1 MNYLEELKNKPSVK
15 DIERK
20 VVRVNI
26 TGNNDVSITKPKQSI
41 IYSNTDDDINQTM
54 IIQDIDVNYD
64 RDALK
69 QKILAN
75 KLSKITAKTTTKPII
90 IEPATTVELTEKKA
104 PTQPGA
110 KKMKKKILLEIEEDK
125 KELDTIHHIR
135 EKIFGSD
142 DKDTNIEKVNMEE
155 TNRITPKV
163 NMAASKPVSKTE
175 KMGTIVHLEPDEYL
189 EIGNVK
195 TSERLGK
202 SVDASGVDTESPT
215 STTVHK
221 VSSYYLNNREIFV
234 NFINSLFEQYTQ
246 ELAKE
251 ESENT
256 ISCDNIGTSSTSG
269 SGAFSLLTH
278 QKIVRDYLN
287 LYTPYRGLL
296 LYHGLGSG
304 KTASSIAIAEGMKT
318 TKKILVMTPA
328 SLRDNYMEELKKAG
342 DFLYKRNQ
350 YWEWI
355 SLDKNPDYIE
365 TLSSI
370 LHLSVEYIKKKKGA
384 WLVNVSK
391 PSNYTEI
398 AEDYAKKKS
407 LEDQIDE
414 MIHVK
419 YSFLNYNGL
428 RTPKLKELTNN
439 FSRNIFDDK
448 VVIIDEAH
456 NFISRIV
463 NKLGKEKD
471 VPVDKHGNKEHLPR
485 AMFLK
490 LYEMLLSAKNARIVL
505 LTGTPIVN
513 YPNEIAILFNILRG
527 YIKTWEIPLNVDSDI
542 GADTNKSKVDVDFF
556 RDLFS
561 REKLLDYLDYSSVKK
576 TLYVTRNPFGFH
588 NKYTRP
594 NKYVGVSDER
604 NAMDKMDKT
613 NPKIENQP
621 VTELANPSNAVI
633 YKDSMSDEEFE
644 KRILHVLQRA
654 GVDVKKNNIYI
665 NNYTALPD
673 KLDKFLARFID
684 SKTNEVKNVEL
695 FKRRIIGLTSYFRS
709 AQEEL
714 LPKYEKNDLYHHV
727 VKFHMSDFQFRIYEN
742 ERKEERK
749 MEKMAKTKKKA
760 SGGLD
765 MNDIYNQGG
774 ANAKSVSTYRI
785 FSRFICNFVV
795 PIPGGRPKPKMFA
808 KSAEETGEAGKVAE
822 VAEVAEV
829 ADVVDEARDDVD
841 TAGIVEGEEGV
852 VEGDDILN
860 TVGDNDYKRR
870 MNESLR
876 ELKSR
881 SSEYLTPEALKLYS
895 PKYLTILENIM
906 DPEYAGLHLVY
917 SQFRSFEGIEVFSMV
932 LEQNGFARFK
942 IKKNSANGW
951 VLDIHEDDM
960 GKPMYALYTGTEDKM
975 ERELIRKIYNGA
987 WNEIPQNIATELR
1000 EIANNNNMGEIIKV
1014 FMITSSGSEGINLT
1028 NTRYVHIMDPYWHP
1042 VRIEQVIGRARRICS
1057 HKNLPEHLQTVE
1069 VFIYLM
1075 TFTKKQIE
1083 SDDSIELNL
1092 KDISKLIRN
1101 RPITSDEYLYEI
1113 ATIKENLNKQL
1124 IHAIKETAI
1133 DCVVYSKKS
1142 KENLHCLHFGEPN
1155 NKAVSYHPSI
1165 DDDQV
1170 DTLASINKRKIEWSG
1185 VEVMIKNTKYISRK
1199 MNPKLYNIYDYNSYI
1214 DAVSNGRGEP
1224 RLIGTLEISDKG
1236 EKIFKTLVI

>member
-1 MNYLEELKNKPSVK
+1 MNYLEELKNKPTTK
-15 DIERK
+15 EIQREI
-20 VVRVNI
+20 VRVNV
-26 TGNNDVSITKPKQSI
+26 GME
-41 IYSNTDDDINQTM
+41 DDDDNKPSKNVSVKTTTNIP
-54 IIQDIDVNYD
+54 IITQEIDVNYD

-69 QKILAN
+69 QKILTQ
-75 KLSKITAKTTTKPII
+75 KLSKITAKTNVAESRPAPTII
-90 IEPATTVELTEKKA
+90 VIEPKVVDATEITEKKV
-104 PTQPGA
+104 PPPA
-110 KKMKKKILLEIEEDK
+110 KLKKKILLEIEEDK
-125 KELDTIHHIR
+125 KELETIREIR
-135 EKIFGSD
+135 EKIVGPKEPED
-142 DKDTNIEKVNMEE
+142 EE
-155 TNRITPKV
+155 IVEIAPKTKK
-163 NMAASKPVSKTE
+163 STKTGKSGKSE
-175 KMGTIVHLEPDEYL
+175 TIVMLEPDEYV
-189 EIGNVK
+189 EIGKIK
-195 TSERLGK
+195 TAERLGSNIK
-202 SVDASGVDTESPT
+202 SDESNQI
-215 STTVHK
+215 VHK

-246 ELAKE
+246 ELSKE
-251 ESENT
+251 ESANA
-256 ISCDNIGTSSTSG
+256 ISCDNIGTGSG
-269 SGAFSLLTH
+269 TGAFSLLTH
-278 QKIVRDYLN
+278 QKLVRDYLN

-318 TKKILVMTPA
+318 VKKILVMTPA

-350 YWEWI
+350 YWEWV
-355 SLDKNPDYIE
+355 SVEKNQEYLE

-384 WLVNVSK
+384 WLINVSK

-419 YSFLNYNGL
+419 YSFINYNGL

-439 FSRNIFDDK
+439 FTRNIFDDK
-448 VVIIDEAH
+448 VIIIDEAH

-490 LYEMLLSAKNARIVL
+490 LYEMLLSARNTRVVL

-527 YIKTWEIPLNVDSDI
+527 YIKTWEIPIQVDSGY
-542 GADTNKSKVDVDFF
+542 GAGVGVGNKSKLDIEFF
-556 RDLFS
+556 RDLFT
-561 REKLLDYLDYSSVKK
+561 REKLLDYFDYSSVKK

-588 NKYTRP
+588 NKYTPP
-594 NKYVGVSDER
+594 NKYIGVSDER
-604 NAMDKMDKT
+604 NASGKAT
-613 NPKIENQP
+613 STEE
-621 VTELANPSNAVI
+621 VTVGSAVI
-633 YKDSMSDEEFE
+633 FKDSMSDEDFE

-654 GVDVKKNNIYI
+654 GVEAKKNSIYI
-665 NNYTALPD
+665 KNYTALPD

-684 SKTNEVKNVEL
+684 SKTNELQNVEL

-714 LPKYEKNDLYHHV
+714 LPKYEKTDMYHHV
-727 VKFHMSDFQFRIYEN
+727 VKVPMSDYQFRIYEN

-749 MEKMAKTKKKA
+749 MEKTAKSKKKG
-760 SGGLD
+760 SGDGGVGAD
-765 MNDIYNQGG
+765 MNELYNQGG

-795 PIPGGRPKPKMFA
+795 PIPGGRPKPKMFS
-808 KSAEETGEAGKVAE
+808 KTSEEEGDAEKQGDMVAE
-822 VAEVAEV
+822 MIGKAVGDAEGKDGKEGEDIDMGA
-829 ADVVDEARDDVD
+829 
-841 TAGIVEGEEGV
+841 VEGEEGV
-852 VEGDDILN
+852 IEGDDILN
-860 TVGDNDYKRR
+860 AVGDNDYKRR
-870 MNESLR
+870 MGDSLR
-876 ELKSR
+876 ELR
-881 SSEYLTPEALKLYS
+881 TRASEFLTPEALKSYS
-895 PKYLTILENIM
+895 PKYLAILDNIIK
-906 DPEYAGLHLVY
+906 PEHPGLHLVY
-917 SQFRSFEGIEVFSMV
+917 SQFRSYEGIEVFSMV

-942 IKKNSANGW
+942 IKRNSANGW
-951 VLDIHEDDM
+951 VLDVDEDDW

-975 ERELIRKIYNGA
+975 EREIIRKIYNGA
-987 WNEIPQNIATELR
+987 WNEIPQNIAGELR
-1000 EIANNNNMGEIIKV
+1000 EISNNNNMGEIIKV

-1057 HKNLPEHLQTVE
+1057 HKNLAEALQTVE

-1092 KDISKLIRN
+1092 KDVSKLIRN

-1113 ATIKENLNKQL
+1113 ASIKEKLNQQL

-1142 KENLHCLHFGEPN
+1142 KENLHCLNFGEPN
-1155 NKAVSYHPSI
+1155 NKTASYHPLI
-1165 DDDQV
+1165 DEDPTDRM
-1170 DTLASINKRKIEWSG
+1170 ASINKRKIEWSG
-1185 VEVMIKNTKYISRK
+1185 VEVAIQGVKYISRK
-1199 MNPKLYNIYDYNSYI
+1199 MNPKLYNIYDYDSYMT
-1214 DAVSNGRGEP
+1214 AVSSGNGEP
-1224 RLIGTLEISDKG
+1224 RLIGTLEINEKG
-1236 EKIFKTLVI
+1236 QKSFKTLVV

>member
-1 MNYLEELKNKPSVK
+1 MNYLEELKNKPSTK
-15 DIERK
+15 DIQREI
-20 VVRVNI
+20 VRVNVGMGDDEDNKPLTNIEKTNNIPMI
-26 TGNNDVSITKPKQSI
+26 TEE
-41 IYSNTDDDINQTM
+41 
-54 IIQDIDVNYD
+54 IDVNYD

-75 KLSKITAKTTTKPII
+75 KLSKTTAKSKITPTPASTQAPTTIV
-90 IEPATTVELTEKKA
+90 IEPKVVDVTEIAEKKV
-104 PTQPGA
+104 PPPA
-110 KKMKKKILLEIEEDK
+110 KLKKKILLEIEEDK
-125 KELDTIHHIR
+125 KELETIREIR
-135 EKIFGSD
+135 EKIVGSD
-142 DKDTNIEKVNMEE
+142 EIEMDKKDVEEDIIE
-155 TNRITPKV
+155 IAPKV
-163 NMAASKPVSKTE
+163 KKTAKSGKPV
-175 KMGTIVHLEPDEYL
+175 TIIMLEPDEYV
-189 EIGNVK
+189 EIGKVK
-195 TSERLGK
+195 TTERLGSSSK
-202 SVDASGVDTESPT
+202 SDGDQI
-215 STTVHK
+215 VHK

-246 ELAKE
+246 DLAKE
-251 ESENT
+251 EASNT
-256 ISCDNIGTSSTSG
+256 ISCDNIGTG

-318 TKKILVMTPA
+318 VKKILVMTPA

-350 YWEWI
+350 YWEWV
-355 SLDKNPDYIE
+355 SVEKNPDYLD

-419 YSFLNYNGL
+419 YSFINYNGL

-439 FSRNIFDDK
+439 FTRNIFDDK
-448 VVIIDEAH
+448 VIIIDEAH

-471 VPVDKHGNKEHLPR
+471 VPLDKHGNKEHLPR

-490 LYEMLLSAKNARIVL
+490 LYEMLLSARNARVVL

-527 YIKTWEIPLNVDSDI
+527 YIKTWEIPIQIETGAGSD
-542 GADTNKSKVDVDFF
+542 NKSRLDVEFF

-588 NKYTRP
+588 NKYLRP
-594 NKYVGVSDER
+594 NKYIGVSDER
-604 NAMDKMDKT
+604 NASSTED
-613 NPKIENQP
+613 
-621 VTELANPSNAVI
+621 VTVSSAVI
-633 YKDSMSDEEFE
+633 FKDSMSDEDFE

-654 GVDVKKNNIYI
+654 GVEVKKNNIYI
-665 NNYTALPD
+665 KNYTALPD

-684 SKTNEVKNVEL
+684 SKTNELQNVEL

-714 LPKYEKNDLYHHV
+714 LPRYEKTDMYHHV
-727 VKFHMSDFQFRIYEN
+727 VKVPMSDFQFRIYEN

-749 MEKMAKTKKKA
+749 MEKTAKTKKKA
-760 SGGLD
+760 SGDGGVGLD
-765 MNDIYNQGG
+765 MNQVYNQGG

-795 PIPGGRPKPKMFA
+795 PIPGGRPKPKMFL
-808 KSAEETGEAGKVAE
+808 KTSE
-822 VAEVAEV
+822 
-829 ADVVDEARDDVD
+829 DED
-841 TAGIVEGEEGV
+841 TANKQDKAIDKEVEDRLDADMGVVEGEEGII
-852 VEGDDILN
+852 EGDDILN
-860 TVGDNDYKRR
+860 AVGDNDYKRR
-870 MNESLR
+870 LGDSLK
-876 ELKSR
+876 ELR
-881 SSEYLTPEALKLYS
+881 TRASEFLTPEALKSYS
-895 PKYLTILENIM
+895 PKYLAILENIIK
-906 DPEYAGLHLVY
+906 PEHLGLHLVY
-917 SQFRSFEGIEVFSMV
+917 SQFRSYEGIEVFSMV

-942 IKKNSANGW
+942 IKRNSANGW
-951 VLDIHEDDM
+951 VLDIDEDDW

-975 ERELIRKIYNGA
+975 EREIIRKIYNGA
-987 WNEIPQNIATELR
+987 WNEIPQNIASELR
-1000 EIANNNNMGEIIKV
+1000 EISNNNNMGEIIKV

-1057 HKNLPEHLQTVE
+1057 HKNLSEALQTVE

-1092 KDISKLIRN
+1092 KDVSKLIRN

-1113 ATIKENLNKQL
+1113 ATIKEKLNEQL
-1124 IHAIKETAI
+1124 IHSIKETAI

-1142 KENLHCLHFGEPN
+1142 KENLHCLNFGEPN
-1155 NKAVSYHPSI
+1155 NKTASYHPSI
-1165 DDDQV
+1165 DEDQT

-1185 VEVMIKNTKYISRK
+1185 VEVMIRGTKYISRK
-1199 MNPKLYNIYDYNSYI
+1199 MNSKLYNIYDYDSYMT
-1214 DAVSNGRGEP
+1214 AVSSGRGDP
-1224 RLIGTLEISDKG
+1224 RLVGTLEINEKG
-1236 EKIFKTLVI
+1236 QKSFKPLAM

>member
-1 MNYLEELKNKPSVK
+1 MDKKGLEE
-15 DIERK
+15 
-20 VVRVNI
+20 
-26 TGNNDVSITKPKQSI
+26 
-41 IYSNTDDDINQTM
+41 
-54 IIQDIDVNYD
+54 
-64 RDALK
+64 
-69 QKILAN
+69 
-75 KLSKITAKTTTKPII
+75 
-90 IEPATTVELTEKKA
+90 
-104 PTQPGA
+104 
-110 KKMKKKILLEIEEDK
+110 EIEDIVEIAPKTK
-125 KELDTIHHIR
+125 KSTKTGKTGKSETII
-135 EKIFGSD
+135 
-142 DKDTNIEKVNMEE
+142 M
-155 TNRITPKV
+155 
-163 NMAASKPVSKTE
+163 
-175 KMGTIVHLEPDEYL
+175 LEPDEYV
-189 EIGNVK
+189 EIGKVK
-195 TSERLGK
+195 TFERLGNNVK
-202 SVDASGVDTESPT
+202 SGESDQL
-215 STTVHK
+215 VHK

-234 NFINSLFEQYTQ
+234 NFINSIFEQYTQ
-246 ELAKE
+246 ELSKE
-251 ESENT
+251 ESSNT
-256 ISCDNIGTSSTSG
+256 ISCDNIGTGSG

-278 QKIVRDYLN
+278 QKLVRDYLN

-355 SLDKNPDYIE
+355 SVEKNPEYLD

-370 LHLSVEYIKKKKGA
+370 LHLQVEYIKKKKGA

-419 YSFLNYNGL
+419 YSFINYNGL

-439 FSRNIFDDK
+439 FTRNIFDDK

-471 VPVDKHGNKEHLPR
+471 VPLDKHGNKEHLPR

-490 LYEMLLSAKNARIVL
+490 LYEMILSARNARVVL

-527 YIKTWEIPLNVDSDI
+527 YIKTWEIPIQVDSGAGA
-542 GADTNKSKVDVDFF
+542 GADNKSKVDVEFF

-604 NAMDKMDKT
+604 NASST
-613 NPKIENQP
+613 GN
-621 VTELANPSNAVI
+621 VTVENAVI
-633 YKDSMSDEEFE
+633 YKDSMSDEDFE

-654 GVDVKKNNIYI
+654 GVEVKKNNIYI
-665 NNYTALPD
+665 KNYTALPD

-684 SKTNEVKNVEL
+684 SKTNELQNTEL

-714 LPKYEKNDLYHHV
+714 LPKYEKNDMYHHV
-727 VKFHMSDFQFRIYEN
+727 VKIPMSDFQFRIYEN

-749 MEKMAKTKKKA
+749 VEKSAKSKKKG
-760 SGGLD
+760 SGDGGVD
-765 MNDIYNQGG
+765 MNELYNQGG

-795 PIPGGRPKPKMFA
+795 PIPGGRPKPKMFS
-808 KSAEETGEAGKVAE
+808 KTSEEEGKDAVVGKVVDDIAGKEGEDAVD
-822 VAEVAEV
+822 
-829 ADVVDEARDDVD
+829 ADMGV
-841 TAGIVEGEEGV
+841 VEGEEGV
-852 VEGDDILN
+852 IEGDDILN
-860 TVGDNDYKRR
+860 AVGDNDYKRR
-870 MNESLR
+870 LNDSLK
-876 ELKSR
+876 ELR
-881 SSEYLTPEALKLYS
+881 TRASEFLTPEALKLYS
-895 PKYLTILENIM
+895 PKYLAILENIIN
-906 DPEYAGLHLVY
+906 PEHPGLHLVY
-917 SQFRSFEGIEVFSMV
+917 SQFRSYEGIEVFSMV
-932 LEQNGFARFK
+932 LEQSGFARFK
-942 IKKNSANGW
+942 IKKNSASGW
-951 VLDIHEDDM
+951 VLDIDEDDW

-975 ERELIRKIYNGA
+975 EREIIRKIYNGA
-987 WNEIPQNIATELR
+987 WNEIPQNIASELR
-1000 EIANNNNMGEIIKV
+1000 EISNNNNMGEIIKV

-1057 HKNLPEHLQTVE
+1057 HKNLSEALQTVE

-1092 KDISKLIRN
+1092 KDVSKLIRN
-1101 RPITSDEYLYEI
+1101 RPITSDEYMYEI
-1113 ATIKENLNKQL
+1113 ATIKEKLNQQL

-1142 KENLHCLHFGEPN
+1142 KENLHCLNFGEPN
-1155 NKAVSYHPSI
+1155 NKSVSYHPSI
-1165 DDDQV
+1165 DEDQV

-1185 VEVMIKNTKYISRK
+1185 VEVTIQGVKYISRK
-1199 MNPKLYNIYDYNSYI
+1199 MNPKLYNIYDYDSYMT
-1214 DAVSNGRGEP
+1214 AVSSGRGEP
-1224 RLIGTLEISDKG
+1224 RLIGTLEINEKG
-1236 EKIFKTLVI
+1236 QKSFKTLVI

>member
-1 MNYLEELKNKPSVK
+1 MNYLEELKNKPTSK
-15 DIERK
+15 EIKRTI
-20 VVRVNI
+20 VRVTLRPDINGP
-26 TGNNDVSITKPKQSI
+26 TTDITKPEKSSVGPI
-41 IYSNTDDDINQTM
+41 ITQEL
-54 IIQDIDVNYD
+54 DVNYD
-64 RDALK
+64 REALK

-75 KLSKITAKTTTKPII
+75 RLSKITEKTKPTI
-90 IEPATTVELTEKKA
+90 IEIRPTEIVEETIVEPLPVAEKKA
-104 PTQPGA
+104 PTKPGA
-110 KKMKKKILLEIEEDK
+110 TKMKKKILLEIEEDK
-125 KELDTIHHIR
+125 KELETIHEIKD
-135 EKIFGSD
+135 KIFGPE
-142 DKDTNIEKVNMEE
+142 KDEEREKEE
-155 TNRITPKV
+155 RITPKV
-163 NMAASKPVSKTE
+163 VKTTSKT
-175 KMGTIVHLEPDEYL
+175 GTIIHLEPHEYVK
-189 EIGNVK
+189 IGNVK
-195 TSERLGK
+195 TSERIGK
-202 SVDASGVDTESPT
+202 MLDEETAANPI
-215 STTVHK
+215 VHK
-221 VSSYYLNNREIFV
+221 VSSYYMNNREIFV

-246 ELAKE
+246 ELEKE
-251 ESENT
+251 DAENK
-256 ISCDNIGTSSTSG
+256 ISCDNIGASTSSNS
-269 SGAFSLLTH
+269 FSLLTH

-304 KTASSIAIAEGMKT
+304 KTASSIAIAEGMKSS
-318 TKKILVMTPA
+318 KKILVMTPA

-342 DFLYKRNQ
+342 DYLYKRNQ

-355 SLDKNPDYIE
+355 SIENNPEYTD

-370 LHLSVEYIKKKKGA
+370 LHLPVEYIKKKKGA

-398 AEDYAKKKS
+398 AENYTKKKS

-490 LYEMLLSAKNARIVL
+490 LYEMLLSARNARIVL

-527 YIKTWEIPLNVDSDI
+527 YIKTWEIPLNIESKTTEDK
-542 GADTNKSKVDVDFF
+542 TKVDVEFF

-588 NKYTRP
+588 NKYIRP

-604 NAMDKMDKT
+604 NTTEIKKTDK
-613 NPKIENQP
+613 NEQ
-621 VTELANPSNAVI
+621 VTELTNVADAVI

-644 KRILHVLQRA
+644 KRILHVLQRS

-665 NNYTALPD
+665 HNYTALPD
-673 KLDKFLARFID
+673 KLDKFLTRFID
-684 SKTNEVKNVEL
+684 SKTNELKNVEL

-714 LPKYEKNDLYHHV
+714 LPKYEKTDMYHHV
-727 VKFHMSDFQFRIYEN
+727 VKVPMSDFQFKIYEN
-742 ERKEERK
+742 EREQERK
-749 MEKMAKTKKKA
+749 MEKISKTKKKT
-760 SGGLD
+760 SGEGGFEMGEL
-765 MNDIYNQGG
+765 YNQGG

-795 PIPGGRPKPKMFA
+795 PLPGGRPKPKTFSKA
-808 KSAEETGEAGKVAE
+808 TGDTEKEVVEEKITKVSRE
-822 VAEVAEV
+822 K
-829 ADVVDEARDDVD
+829 DVEDVENKD
-841 TAGIVEGEEGV
+841 IVEGEDGII
-852 VEGDDILN
+852 EGDDILN
-860 TVGDNDYKRR
+860 TVGDTDYKKRL
-870 MNESLR
+870 NDTLR
-876 ELKSR
+876 ELKNHA
-881 SSEYLTPEALKLYS
+881 SEFLTPEALKMYS
-895 PKYLTILENIM
+895 PKYLTILENIT
-906 DPEYAGLHLVY
+906 DPEYPGLHLVY

-942 IKKNSANGW
+942 IKKSSASGW
-951 VLDIHEDDM
+951 VLDIDEDDW

-975 ERELIRKIYNGA
+975 EREIIRKIYNGQ

-1057 HKNLPEHLQTVE
+1057 HKNLPEDLQTVE

-1083 SDDSIELNL
+1083 SDESIELNL
-1092 KDISKLIRN
+1092 KDVSKLIRN

-1133 DCVVYSKKS
+1133 DCVVYAKKS
-1142 KENLHCLHFGEPN
+1142 KENIHCLQFGEPS
-1155 NKAVSYHPSI
+1155 NKAISYHPSI

-1170 DTLASINKRKIEWSG
+1170 DTLANINKSKIEWSG
-1185 VEVMIKNTKYISRK
+1185 VEVNIKNKKYISRK
-1199 MNPKLYNIYDYNSYI
+1199 MNPKLYNIYDYNSFM
-1214 DAVSNGRGEP
+1214 DVVSTGKGEP
-1224 RLIGTLEISDKG
+1224 RLIGTVEITDKG
-1236 EKIFKTLVI
+1236 QQIFKTIVL

>member
-1 MNYLEELKNKPSVK
+1 MNYLEELKNKPTAK
-15 DIERK
+15 EIERNI
-20 VVRVNI
+20 VRVTIRPDNEIPTTDISKPEKSSVGPII
-26 TGNNDVSITKPKQSI
+26 TREL
-41 IYSNTDDDINQTM
+41 
-54 IIQDIDVNYD
+54 DVNYD
-64 RDALK
+64 REALK

-75 KLSKITAKTTTKPII
+75 RLSKITEKTKTKPIV
-90 IEPATTVELTEKKA
+90 IELQITEPKVVEETIVDELTIAEKKA
-104 PTQPGA
+104 LSKPGA
-110 KKMKKKILLEIEEDK
+110 TKMKKKILLEIEEDK
-125 KELDTIHHIR
+125 KELETLHEIKD
-135 EKIFGSD
+135 KIFGSEE
-142 DKDTNIEKVNMEE
+142 EKPEKEE
-155 TNRITPKV
+155 RITPKV
-163 NMAASKPVSKTE
+163 TKTTSKS
-175 KMGTIVHLEPDEYL
+175 GTIIHLEPHEYIK
-189 EIGNVK
+189 IGNVK
-195 TSERLGK
+195 TSERIGK
-202 SVDASGVDTESPT
+202 MLDEESPANAI
-215 STTVHK
+215 VNK
-221 VSSYYLNNREIFV
+221 VSSYYMNNREIFV

-246 ELAKE
+246 ELQKE
-251 ESENT
+251 DAENK
-256 ISCDNIGTSSTSG
+256 ISCDNIGASSNS
-269 SGAFSLLTH
+269 FSLLTH

-304 KTASSIAIAEGMKT
+304 KTASSIAIAEGMKSG
-318 TKKILVMTPA
+318 KKILVMTPA

-355 SLDKNPDYIE
+355 PVDKNPEYID

-370 LHLSVEYIKKKKGA
+370 LHLPIEYIRKKKGA

-398 AEDYAKKKS
+398 AENYTKKKS

-471 VPVDKHGNKEHLPR
+471 VPVDKRGNKEHLPR

-527 YIKTWEIPLNVDSDI
+527 YIKTWEIPLNIESKATEDK
-542 GADTNKSKVDVDFF
+542 TKVDVEFF

-561 REKLLDYLDYSSVKK
+561 REKLLDYLDYSTVKK

-588 NKYTRP
+588 NKYIRP

-604 NAMDKMDKT
+604 NTTDKK
-613 NPKIENQP
+613 EQ
-621 VTELANPSNAVI
+621 VTELANVTDAVI
-633 YKDSMSDEEFE
+633 YKDSMSDEDFE
-644 KRILHVLQRA
+644 KRILHVLQRS
-654 GVDVKKNNIYI
+654 GVEVKKNNIYI
-665 NNYTALPD
+665 HNYTALPD
-673 KLDKFLARFID
+673 KLDKFLIRFID
-684 SKTNEVKNVEL
+684 SKTNELKNVEL

-714 LPKYEKNDLYHHV
+714 LPKYEKTDMYHHV
-727 VKFHMSDFQFRIYEN
+727 VKVPMSDFQFKVYEN
-742 ERKEERK
+742 EREQERK
-749 MEKMAKTKKKA
+749 MEKISKTKKKS
-760 SGGLD
+760 SGE
-765 MNDIYNQGG
+765 GG
-774 ANAKSVSTYRI
+774 FEMGELYKQEGSTAKSVSTYRI

-795 PIPGGRPKPKMFA
+795 PLPGGRPKPKSFS
-808 KSAEETGEAGKVAE
+808 KVDDTEKEVEEKITKVTREKEPEEE
-822 VAEVAEV
+822 VENTE
-829 ADVVDEARDDVD
+829 
-841 TAGIVEGEEGV
+841 IVEGEDGII
-852 VEGDDILN
+852 EGDDILN
-860 TVGDNDYKRR
+860 TVADADYKKRL
-870 MNESLR
+870 NETLR
-876 ELKSR
+876 ELKNHA
-881 SSEYLTPEALKLYS
+881 SEYLTPEALKMYS
-895 PKYLTILENIM
+895 PKYLTILENIT
-906 DPEYAGLHLVY
+906 DPEYPGLHLVY

-942 IKKNSANGW
+942 IKKSSATGW
-951 VLDIHEDDM
+951 VLDIDDDDW

-975 ERELIRKIYNGA
+975 EREIIRKIYNGL

-1000 EIANNNNMGEIIKV
+1000 EISNNNNMGEIIKV

-1057 HKNLPEHLQTVE
+1057 HKNLPEDLQTVE

-1092 KDISKLIRN
+1092 KDVSKLIRN

-1133 DCVVYSKKS
+1133 DCVVYAKKS
-1142 KENLHCLHFGEPN
+1142 KENIHCLQFGEPS
-1155 NKAVSYHPSI
+1155 NKAISYHPSI
-1165 DDDQV
+1165 DEDQV
-1170 DTLASINKRKIEWSG
+1170 DTLANINKRKIEWSG
-1185 VEVMIKNTKYISRK
+1185 VEVNIKNKKYISRK

-1214 DAVSNGRGEP
+1214 DVVSSGKGEP
-1224 RLIGTLEISDKG
+1224 RLVGTLEVTDKG
-1236 EKIFKTLVI
+1236 QQIFKTLVI

>member
-1 MNYLEELKNKPSVK
+1 MNYLEELKNKPSTK
-15 DIERK
+15 DIQREI
-20 VVRVNI
+20 VRVNVGMGDDEDNKPLANIEKTKNIHMI
-26 TGNNDVSITKPKQSI
+26 T
-41 IYSNTDDDINQTM
+41 
-54 IIQDIDVNYD
+54 QDIDVNYD

-69 QKILAN
+69 QKILAQ
-75 KLSKITAKTTTKPII
+75 KLSKITAKSNAPTTII
-90 IEPATTVELTEKKA
+90 IEPKVVDTTEITEKKVLP
-104 PTQPGA
+104 PT
-110 KKMKKKILLEIEEDK
+110 KLKKKILLEIEEDK
-125 KELDTIHHIR
+125 KELETIREIR
-135 EKIFGSD
+135 EKIVGSD
-142 DKDTNIEKVNMEE
+142 EE
-155 TNRITPKV
+155 QIAEIAEIAPKV
-163 NMAASKPVSKTE
+163 KKTTKTDKPGKAGKSE
-175 KMGTIVHLEPDEYL
+175 TIVILEPDEYV
-189 EIGNVK
+189 EIGKVK
-195 TSERLGK
+195 TTERLGSTSK
-202 SVDASGVDTESPT
+202 SDGDQL
-215 STTVHK
+215 VHK

-246 ELAKE
+246 ELSNE
-251 ESENT
+251 ESANA
-256 ISCDNIGTSSTSG
+256 ISCDNIGTGSG
-269 SGAFSLLTH
+269 VGAFSLLTH

-355 SLDKNPDYIE
+355 SVEKNPEYLD

-370 LHLSVEYIKKKKGA
+370 LHLSVEYIKKRKGT
-384 WLVNVSK
+384 WLINVSK

-419 YSFLNYNGL
+419 YSFINYNGL

-439 FSRNIFDDK
+439 FARNIFDDK
-448 VVIIDEAH
+448 VIIIDEAH

-471 VPVDKHGNKEHLPR
+471 VPLDKHGNKEHLPR

-490 LYEMLLSAKNARIVL
+490 LYEMLLSARNARVVL

-527 YIKTWEIPLNVDSDI
+527 YIKTWEIPIQVDSGP
-542 GADTNKSKVDVDFF
+542 GAGAENKSKVDVEFF

-604 NAMDKMDKT
+604 NATATKEGTQIAD
-613 NPKIENQP
+613 
-621 VTELANPSNAVI
+621 VTVDNAVI
-633 YKDSMSDEEFE
+633 FKDSMSDEDFE

-654 GVDVKKNNIYI
+654 GVEVKKNNIYI
-665 NNYTALPD
+665 RNYTALPD

-684 SKTNEVKNVEL
+684 SKTNELQNVEL

-714 LPKYEKNDLYHHV
+714 LPKYEKTDMYHHV
-727 VKFHMSDFQFRIYEN
+727 VKIPMSDFQFRVYEN

-749 MEKMAKTKKKA
+749 VEKSAKSKKKG
-760 SGGLD
+760 SGDGGAD
-765 MNDIYNQGG
+765 MNDLYNQGG

-795 PIPGGRPKPKMFA
+795 PIPGGRPKPKMFS
-808 KSAEETGEAGKVAE
+808 KTSEEEGNEGKVDNVIDKVVGDIAGKE
-822 VAEVAEV
+822 G
-829 ADVVDEARDDVD
+829 ADAADAVDADMGV
-841 TAGIVEGEEGV
+841 VEGEEGV
-852 VEGDDILN
+852 IEGDDILN
-860 TVGDNDYKRR
+860 AVGDNDYKRR
-870 MNESLR
+870 LGDSLK
-876 ELKSR
+876 ELR
-881 SSEYLTPEALKLYS
+881 TRASEFLTPEALKLYS
-895 PKYLTILENIM
+895 PKYLAILENIIK
-906 DPEYAGLHLVY
+906 PEHLGLHLVY
-917 SQFRSFEGIEVFSMV
+917 SQFRSYEGIEVFSMV
-932 LEQNGFARFK
+932 LEQSGFARFK
-942 IKKNSANGW
+942 IKRNSANGW
-951 VLDIHEDDM
+951 VLDIDEDDW

-975 ERELIRKIYNGA
+975 EREIIRKIYNGA
-987 WNEIPQNIATELR
+987 WNEIPQNIASELR
-1000 EIANNNNMGEIIKV
+1000 EISNNNNMGEIIKV

-1057 HKNLPEHLQTVE
+1057 HKNLSEALQTVE

-1092 KDISKLIRN
+1092 KDVSKLIRN
-1101 RPITSDEYLYEI
+1101 RPITSDEYMYEI
-1113 ATIKENLNKQL
+1113 ASIKEKLNQQL

-1142 KENLHCLHFGEPN
+1142 KENLHCLNFGEPN
-1155 NKAVSYHPSI
+1155 NKSVSYHPSI
-1165 DDDQV
+1165 DDDQI
-1170 DTLASINKRKIEWSG
+1170 DTMASINKRKIEWSG
-1185 VEVMIKNTKYISRK
+1185 VEVAIQGVKYISRK
-1199 MNPKLYNIYDYNSYI
+1199 INPKLYNIYDYDSYMTT
-1214 DAVSNGRGEP
+1214 VSSGRGEP
-1224 RLIGTLEISDKG
+1224 RLIGTLEINEKG
-1236 EKIFKTLVI
+1236 QKSFKTLVV

>member
-1 MNYLEELKNKPSVK
+1 MNYLEELKNKPSTK
-15 DIERK
+15 DIQREI
-20 VVRVNI
+20 VRVNVGVDVATKSNISANIPMI
-26 TGNNDVSITKPKQSI
+26 TQE
-41 IYSNTDDDINQTM
+41 
-54 IIQDIDVNYD
+54 IDVNYD

-69 QKILAN
+69 QKIVAN
-75 KLSKITAKTTTKPII
+75 KLSKITAKTNGAESRPPPTPRPTTIV
-90 IEPATTVELTEKKA
+90 IEPKVVNATEITEKKA
-104 PTQPGA
+104 RPPT
-110 KKMKKKILLEIEEDK
+110 KLNKKILLEIEEDK
-125 KELDTIHHIR
+125 KELETIRDIR
-135 EKIFGSD
+135 EKIIGSD
-142 DKDTNIEKVNMEE
+142 ANVEREGEEKEIML
-155 TNRITPKV
+155 IAPKV
-163 NMAASKPVSKTE
+163 KKSTKTGKSE
-175 KMGTIVHLEPDEYL
+175 TIIMLEPDEYV
-189 EIGNVK
+189 EIGKVK
-195 TSERLGK
+195 TFERLGNNVK
-202 SVDASGVDTESPT
+202 SGESDQL
-215 STTVHK
+215 VHK

-234 NFINSLFEQYTQ
+234 NFINSIFERYTQ
-246 ELAKE
+246 ELSKE
-251 ESENT
+251 DSTNA
-256 ISCDNIGTSSTSG
+256 ISCDNIGTG
-269 SGAFSLLTH
+269 SGTGVFSLLTH
-278 QKIVRDYLN
+278 QKLVRDYLN

-318 TKKILVMTPA
+318 VKKILVLTPA

-350 YWEWI
+350 YWEWV
-355 SLDKNPDYIE
+355 SVEKNPEYLE

-370 LHLSVEYIKKKKGA
+370 LHLPVEYIKKKKGA

-398 AEDYAKKKS
+398 AENYAKKKS

-419 YSFLNYNGL
+419 YSFINYNGL

-439 FSRNIFDDK
+439 FTRNIFDDK
-448 VVIIDEAH
+448 VIIIDEAH

-471 VPVDKHGNKEHLPR
+471 VPLDKHGNKEHLPR

-490 LYEMLLSAKNARIVL
+490 LYEMLLSARNARVVL

-527 YIKTWEIPLNVDSDI
+527 YIKTWEIPIQVDSGSGAGA
-542 GADTNKSKVDVDFF
+542 GADNKSKLDVDFF

-561 REKLLDYLDYSSVKK
+561 REKLLDYLDYSSIKK

-594 NKYVGVSDER
+594 NKYIGVSDER
-604 NAMDKMDKT
+604 NASEKAT
-613 NPKIENQP
+613 STEE
-621 VTELANPSNAVI
+621 VTVGSAVI
-633 YKDSMSDEEFE
+633 FKDSMSDEDFE

-654 GVDVKKNNIYI
+654 GVEAKKNSIYI
-665 NNYTALPD
+665 KNYTALPD

-684 SKTNEVKNVEL
+684 SKTNELQNVEL

-714 LPKYEKNDLYHHV
+714 LPKYEKTDMYHHV
-727 VKFHMSDFQFRIYEN
+727 VKVPMSDYQFHIYEN

-749 MEKMAKTKKKA
+749 MEKTAKSKKKGPGD
-760 SGGLD
+760 GGVGVD
-765 MNDIYNQGG
+765 MNELYNQGG

-795 PIPGGRPKPKMFA
+795 PIPGGRPKPKMFS
-808 KSAEETGEAGKVAE
+808 KTSEEQGKDDVVGKVLGEIVAKE
-822 VAEVAEV
+822 VEDAVD
-829 ADVVDEARDDVD
+829 ADMGV
-841 TAGIVEGEEGV
+841 VEGEEGV
-852 VEGDDILN
+852 IEGDDILN

-870 MNESLR
+870 LSDSLR
-876 ELKSR
+876 ELR
-881 SSEYLTPEALKLYS
+881 TRASEFLTPEALKLYS
-895 PKYLTILENIM
+895 PKYLAILDNIIK
-906 DPEYAGLHLVY
+906 PEHPGLHLVY
-917 SQFRSFEGIEVFSMV
+917 SQFRSYEGIEVFSMV

-942 IKKNSANGW
+942 IKRNSANGW
-951 VLDIHEDDM
+951 VLDMDEDDW

-975 ERELIRKIYNGA
+975 EREIIRKIYNGA
-987 WNEIPQNIATELR
+987 WNEIPQNIAGELR
-1000 EIANNNNMGEIIKV
+1000 EISNNNNMGEIIKV

-1057 HKNLPEHLQTVE
+1057 HKNLSEALQTVE

-1092 KDISKLIRN
+1092 KDVSKLIRN

-1113 ATIKENLNKQL
+1113 ASIKEKLNQQL

-1142 KENLHCLHFGEPN
+1142 KENLHCLSFGEPN
-1155 NKAVSYHPSI
+1155 NKTASYHPSI
-1165 DDDQV
+1165 DE
-1170 DTLASINKRKIEWSG
+1170 DTTDRMASINKQKVEWSG
-1185 VEVMIKNTKYISRK
+1185 VDVTIQGVKYISRK
-1199 MNPKLYNIYDYNSYI
+1199 INSKLFNIYDYDSYMT
-1214 DAVSNGRGEP
+1214 AVSSGRGEP
-1224 RLIGTLEISDKG
+1224 RMVGTLEINEKG
-1236 EKIFKTLVI
+1236 QKSFKTLVV

>member
-1 MNYLEELKNKPSVK
+1 MNYLEELKNKPSTK
-15 DIERK
+15 DIQREI
-20 VVRVNI
+20 VRVNVGVDVATKSNISANIPMI
-26 TGNNDVSITKPKQSI
+26 TQE
-41 IYSNTDDDINQTM
+41 
-54 IIQDIDVNYD
+54 IDVNYD

-69 QKILAN
+69 QKIVAN
-75 KLSKITAKTTTKPII
+75 KLSKITAKTNGAESRPPPTPRPTTIV
-90 IEPATTVELTEKKA
+90 IEPKVVNATEITEKKA
-104 PTQPGA
+104 RPPT
-110 KKMKKKILLEIEEDK
+110 KLNKKILLEIEEDK
-125 KELDTIHHIR
+125 KELETIRDIR
-135 EKIFGSD
+135 EKIIGSD
-142 DKDTNIEKVNMEE
+142 ANVEREGEEGEEKEIML
-155 TNRITPKV
+155 IAPKV
-163 NMAASKPVSKTE
+163 KKSTKTGKSE
-175 KMGTIVHLEPDEYL
+175 TIIMLEPDEYV
-189 EIGNVK
+189 EIGKVK
-195 TSERLGK
+195 TFERLGNNVK
-202 SVDASGVDTESPT
+202 SGESDQL
-215 STTVHK
+215 VHK

-234 NFINSLFEQYTQ
+234 NFINSIFERYTQ
-246 ELAKE
+246 ELSKE
-251 ESENT
+251 DSTNA
-256 ISCDNIGTSSTSG
+256 ISCDNIGTG
-269 SGAFSLLTH
+269 SGTGVFSLLTH
-278 QKIVRDYLN
+278 QKLVRDYLN

-318 TKKILVMTPA
+318 VKKILVLTPA

-350 YWEWI
+350 YWEWV
-355 SLDKNPDYIE
+355 SVEKNPEYLE

-370 LHLSVEYIKKKKGA
+370 LHLPVEYIKKKKGA

-398 AEDYAKKKS
+398 AENYAKKKS

-419 YSFLNYNGL
+419 YSFINYNGL

-439 FSRNIFDDK
+439 FTRNIFDDK
-448 VVIIDEAH
+448 VIIIDEAH

-471 VPVDKHGNKEHLPR
+471 VPLDKHGNKEHLPR

-490 LYEMLLSAKNARIVL
+490 LYEMLLSARNARVVL

-527 YIKTWEIPLNVDSDI
+527 YIKTWEIPIQVDSGSGAGT
-542 GADTNKSKVDVDFF
+542 GADNKSKLDVDFF

-561 REKLLDYLDYSSVKK
+561 REKLLDYLDYSSIKK

-594 NKYVGVSDER
+594 NKYIGVSDER
-604 NAMDKMDKT
+604 NASEKAT
-613 NPKIENQP
+613 STEE
-621 VTELANPSNAVI
+621 VTVGSAVI
-633 YKDSMSDEEFE
+633 FKDSMSDEDFE

-654 GVDVKKNNIYI
+654 GVEAKKNSIYI
-665 NNYTALPD
+665 KNYTALPD

-684 SKTNEVKNVEL
+684 SKTNELQNVEL

-714 LPKYEKNDLYHHV
+714 LPKYEKTDMYHHV
-727 VKFHMSDFQFRIYEN
+727 VKVPMSDYQFHIYEN

-749 MEKMAKTKKKA
+749 MEKTAKSKKK
-760 SGGLD
+760 SQGDGGVD
-765 MNDIYNQGG
+765 MNELYNQGG

-795 PIPGGRPKPKMFA
+795 PIPGGRPKPKMFS
-808 KSAEETGEAGKVAE
+808 KTSEEEGKDHVVGKVLGEIVAKEVEDAVDAE
-822 VAEVAEV
+822 MGV
-829 ADVVDEARDDVD
+829 
-841 TAGIVEGEEGV
+841 VEGEEGV
-852 VEGDDILN
+852 IEGDDILN
-860 TVGDNDYKRR
+860 AVGDNDYKRR
-870 MNESLR
+870 LSDSLR
-876 ELKSR
+876 ELR
-881 SSEYLTPEALKLYS
+881 TRASEFLTPEALKLYS
-895 PKYLTILENIM
+895 PKYLAILDNIIK
-906 DPEYAGLHLVY
+906 PEHPGLHLVY
-917 SQFRSFEGIEVFSMV
+917 SQFRSYEGIEVFSMV

-942 IKKNSANGW
+942 IKRNSANGW
-951 VLDIHEDDM
+951 VLDMDEDDW

-975 ERELIRKIYNGA
+975 EREIIRKIYNGA
-987 WNEIPQNIATELR
+987 WNEIPQNIAGELR
-1000 EIANNNNMGEIIKV
+1000 EISNNNNMGEIIKV

-1057 HKNLPEHLQTVE
+1057 HKNLSEALQTVE

-1092 KDISKLIRN
+1092 KDVSKLIRN

-1113 ATIKENLNKQL
+1113 ASIKEKLNQQL

-1142 KENLHCLHFGEPN
+1142 KENLHCLSFGEPN
-1155 NKAVSYHPSI
+1155 NKTSSYHPSI
-1165 DDDQV
+1165 DEDPTDRM
-1170 DTLASINKRKIEWSG
+1170 TSINKQKVEWSG
-1185 VEVMIKNTKYISRK
+1185 VDVTIQGVKYISRK
-1199 MNPKLYNIYDYNSYI
+1199 INSKLFNIYDYDSYMT
-1214 DAVSNGRGEP
+1214 AVSSGRGEP
-1224 RLIGTLEISDKG
+1224 RMVGTLEINEKG
-1236 EKIFKTLVI
+1236 QKSFKTLVV

>member
-1 MNYLEELKNKPSVK
+1 MNYLEELKNKPSTK
-15 DIERK
+15 EIQRE
-20 VVRVNI
+20 VVRVNVGMEGMEGMEDDKKVNPPANIPTI
-26 TGNNDVSITKPKQSI
+26 TQE
-41 IYSNTDDDINQTM
+41 
-54 IIQDIDVNYD
+54 IDVNYD

-69 QKILAN
+69 QKILAQ
-75 KLSKITAKTTTKPII
+75 KLSKITAKVNVTESNPAPTTIV
-90 IEPATTVELTEKKA
+90 IEPKVVDATEITEKKT
-104 PTQPGA
+104 PPPA
-110 KKMKKKILLEIEEDK
+110 KLKKKILLEIEEDK
-125 KELDTIHHIR
+125 KQLETIRDIR
-135 EKIFGSD
+135 EKIVGSKDEDED
-142 DKDTNIEKVNMEE
+142 DGNRKDVEE
-155 TNRITPKV
+155 ADVGEISEITPKV
-163 NMAASKPVSKTE
+163 KKTTNTGKPGKSGKSE
-175 KMGTIVHLEPDEYL
+175 TIVMLEPDEYV
-189 EIGNVK
+189 EIGKVK
-195 TSERLGK
+195 TFERLG
-202 SVDASGVDTESPT
+202 STSNSDDANQV
-215 STTVHK
+215 VHK

-246 ELAKE
+246 ELSKE
-251 ESENT
+251 ESANA
-256 ISCDNIGTSSTSG
+256 ISCDNIGTGSG
-269 SGAFSLLTH
+269 VGAFSLLTH

-355 SLDKNPDYIE
+355 SVEKNPEYLD

-370 LHLSVEYIKKKKGA
+370 LHLPVEYIKKKKGA
-384 WLVNVSK
+384 WLINVSK

-398 AEDYAKKKS
+398 TEDYAKKKS

-419 YSFLNYNGL
+419 YSFINYNGL

-439 FSRNIFDDK
+439 FTRNIFDDK
-448 VVIIDEAH
+448 VIIIDEAH

-471 VPVDKHGNKEHLPR
+471 VPLDKHGNKEHLPR

-490 LYEMLLSAKNARIVL
+490 LYEMLLSARNARVVL

-527 YIKTWEIPLNVDSDI
+527 YIKTWEIPIQVDS
-542 GADTNKSKVDVDFF
+542 GAEGKSKVDVEFF

-604 NAMDKMDKT
+604 NATATAD
-613 NPKIENQP
+613 
-621 VTELANPSNAVI
+621 VTVGNAVI
-633 YKDSMSDEEFE
+633 FKDSMSDEDFE

-654 GVDVKKNNIYI
+654 GVEVKKNNIYI
-665 NNYTALPD
+665 KNYTALPD

-684 SKTNEVKNVEL
+684 SKTNELQNTEL

-714 LPKYEKNDLYHHV
+714 LPKYEKTDMYHHV
-727 VKFHMSDFQFRIYEN
+727 VKIPMSDFQFRVYEN

-749 MEKMAKTKKKA
+749 VEKSAKSKKKG
-760 SGGLD
+760 SGDGVD
-765 MNDIYNQGG
+765 MNELYNQGG

-795 PIPGGRPKPKMFA
+795 PIPGGRPKPKMFS
-808 KSAEETGEAGKVAE
+808 KTSEEDGNDAVLGKV
-822 VAEVAEV
+822 VGDI
-829 ADVVDEARDDVD
+829 ADKEGDVEEL
-841 TAGIVEGEEGV
+841 GVVEGEEGV
-852 VEGDDILN
+852 IEGDDILN
-860 TVGDNDYKRR
+860 AVGDNDYKRR
-870 MNESLR
+870 LGDSLR
-876 ELKSR
+876 ELR
-881 SSEYLTPEALKLYS
+881 TRASEFLTPEALKSYS
-895 PKYLTILENIM
+895 PKYLAILENIIN
-906 DPEYAGLHLVY
+906 PEHLGLHLVY
-917 SQFRSFEGIEVFSMV
+917 SQFRSYEGIEVFSMV
-932 LEQNGFARFK
+932 LEQSGFARFK
-942 IKKNSANGW
+942 IKRNSANGW
-951 VLDIHEDDM
+951 VLDIDEDDW

-975 ERELIRKIYNGA
+975 EREIIRKIYNGA
-987 WNEIPQNIATELR
+987 WNEIPQNIANELR
-1000 EIANNNNMGEIIKV
+1000 EISNNNNMGEIIKV

-1057 HKNLPEHLQTVE
+1057 HKNLSEALQTVE

-1092 KDISKLIRN
+1092 KDVSKLIRN
-1101 RPITSDEYLYEI
+1101 RPITSDEYMYEI
-1113 ATIKENLNKQL
+1113 ATIKEKLNQQL

-1142 KENLHCLHFGEPN
+1142 KENLHCLNFGEPN
-1155 NKAVSYHPSI
+1155 NKSVSYHPSI
-1165 DDDQV
+1165 DEDQV

-1185 VEVMIKNTKYISRK
+1185 VEVTIQGVKYISRK
-1199 MNPKLYNIYDYNSYI
+1199 MNPKLYNIYDYDSYMT
-1214 DAVSNGRGEP
+1214 AVSNGRGEP
-1224 RLIGTLEISDKG
+1224 RLIGTLSTDDKG
-1236 EKIFKTLVI
+1236 QKSFKTLVV

>member
-1 MNYLEELKNKPSVK
+1 MNYLEELKNKPTTK
-15 DIERK
+15 EIQRE
-20 VVRVNI
+20 VVRVNV
-26 TGNNDVSITKPKQSI
+26 GNEPIKNVTSKANIPI
-41 IYSNTDDDINQTM
+41 IREE
-54 IIQDIDVNYD
+54 IDVNYD
-64 RDALK
+64 RNALK

-75 KLSKITAKTTTKPII
+75 KLSKITAKTNVTDKQPVTTNTTTTTTII
-90 IEPATTVELTEKKA
+90 IEPKAVETTEPDKKKTLR
-104 PTQPGA
+104 PT
-110 KKMKKKILLEIEEDK
+110 KLKKKILLEIEQDK
-125 KELDTIHHIR
+125 KELETIRDIR
-135 EKIFGSD
+135 EKIVGSEEREG
-142 DKDTNIEKVNMEE
+142 EKEIAPKIKKTSTTAKSGKSE
-155 TNRITPKV
+155 TII
-163 NMAASKPVSKTE
+163 M
-175 KMGTIVHLEPDEYL
+175 LEPEEYV
-189 EIGNVK
+189 EIGKVK
-195 TSERLGK
+195 TTERLGK
-202 SVDASGVDTESPT
+202 NVKSGNLENPDANQV
-215 STTVHK
+215 VHK

-246 ELAKE
+246 DLAKE
-251 ESENT
+251 ESTNT
-256 ISCDNIGTSSTSG
+256 ISCHNIGSG
-269 SGAFSLLTH
+269 SGTFSLLTH

-355 SLDKNPDYIE
+355 SVEKDPDYLE

-419 YSFLNYNGL
+419 YSFINYNGL

-439 FSRNIFDDK
+439 FTRNIFDDK

-471 VPVDKHGNKEHLPR
+471 VPLDKHGNKEHLPR

-490 LYEMLLSAKNARIVL
+490 LYEMILSARNARVVL

-527 YIKTWEIPLNVDSDI
+527 YIKTWEIPIQVETGAGSD
-542 GADTNKSKVDVDFF
+542 NKSKVDVEFF

-604 NAMDKMDKT
+604 NSSAD
-613 NPKIENQP
+613 
-621 VTELANPSNAVI
+621 VTTGNAVI
-633 YKDSMSDEEFE
+633 FKDSMSDEDFE

-654 GVDVKKNNIYI
+654 GVEVKKNNIYI
-665 NNYTALPD
+665 RNYTALPD

-684 SKTNEVKNVEL
+684 SKTNELQNTEL

-714 LPKYEKNDLYHHV
+714 LPKYEKTDMYHHV
-727 VKFHMSDFQFRIYEN
+727 VKIPMSDFQFRVYEN

-749 MEKMAKTKKKA
+749 VEKSAKSKKKG
-760 SGGLD
+760 SGDGVD
-765 MNDIYNQGG
+765 MNELYNQGG

-795 PIPGGRPKPKMFA
+795 PIPGGRPKPKMFS
-808 KSAEETGEAGKVAE
+808 KTSDEEGNEGKVDNAVDNVMDKVVGDIAGKGGVDA
-822 VAEVAEV
+822 VD
-829 ADVVDEARDDVD
+829 ADMGV
-841 TAGIVEGEEGV
+841 VEGEEGV
-852 VEGDDILN
+852 IEGDDILN
-860 TVGDNDYKRR
+860 AVGDNDYKRR
-870 MNESLR
+870 LGESLR
-876 ELKSR
+876 ELR
-881 SSEYLTPEALKLYS
+881 TRASEFLTPEALKLYS
-895 PKYLTILENIM
+895 PKYLAILENIIK
-906 DPEYAGLHLVY
+906 PEHPGLHLVY
-917 SQFRSFEGIEVFSMV
+917 SQFRSYEGIEVFSMV
-932 LEQNGFARFK
+932 LEESGFARFK
-942 IKKNSANGW
+942 IKRNSANGW
-951 VLDIHEDDM
+951 VLDIDEDDW

-975 ERELIRKIYNGA
+975 EREIIRKIYNGA
-987 WNEIPQNIATELR
+987 WNEIPQNIASELR
-1000 EIANNNNMGEIIKV
+1000 EISNNNNMGEIIKV

-1057 HKNLPEHLQTVE
+1057 HKNLSEALQTVE

-1092 KDISKLIRN
+1092 KDVSKLIRN
-1101 RPITSDEYLYEI
+1101 RPITSDEYMYEI
-1113 ATIKENLNKQL
+1113 ASIKEKLNQQL

-1142 KENLHCLHFGEPN
+1142 KENLHCLNFGEPN
-1155 NKAVSYHPSI
+1155 NKSVSYHPSI

-1185 VEVMIKNTKYISRK
+1185 VEVAIQGVKYISRK
-1199 MNPKLYNIYDYNSYI
+1199 MNPKLYNIYDYDSYMS
-1214 DAVSNGRGEP
+1214 AVSSGNGEP
-1224 RLIGTLEISDKG
+1224 RLIGTLEINEKG
-1236 EKIFKTLVI
+1236 QKSFKTLVV

>member
-1 MNYLEELKNKPSVK
+1 MNYLEELKNKPSTK
-15 DIERK
+15 EIQREI
-20 VVRVNI
+20 VRVNVGDMDNDMVGDKGDKPIKNVEKTNIPMI
-26 TGNNDVSITKPKQSI
+26 TEE
-41 IYSNTDDDINQTM
+41 
-54 IIQDIDVNYD
+54 IDVNYN

-75 KLSKITAKTTTKPII
+75 KLSKITAKSNAPTAIVIGPRV
-90 IEPATTVELTEKKA
+90 IETTEKSE
-104 PTQPGA
+104 
-110 KKMKKKILLEIEEDK
+110 KKTPPLPPPPSKLKKKILLEIEQDK
-125 KELDTIHHIR
+125 KELETIREIR
-135 EKIFGSD
+135 EKIVGSD
-142 DKDTNIEKVNMEE
+142 EGEDAEKEGVEE
-155 TNRITPKV
+155 EIAPKV
-163 NMAASKPVSKTE
+163 KKTTNTGKPGKSGKSE
-175 KMGTIVHLEPDEYL
+175 TIVMLEPDEYV
-189 EIGNVK
+189 EIGKVK
-195 TSERLGK
+195 TFERLGSNSK
-202 SVDASGVDTESPT
+202 SDESNQL
-215 STTVHK
+215 VHK

-234 NFINSLFEQYTQ
+234 NFINSIFEQYTQ
-246 ELAKE
+246 ELSKE
-251 ESENT
+251 ESANA
-256 ISCDNIGTSSTSG
+256 ISCDNIGTGSG
-269 SGAFSLLTH
+269 VGAFSLLTH

-355 SLDKNPDYIE
+355 SVEKNPEYLD

-384 WLVNVSK
+384 WLINVSK

-419 YSFLNYNGL
+419 YSFINYNGL

-439 FSRNIFDDK
+439 FTRNIFDDK
-448 VVIIDEAH
+448 VIIIDEAH

-471 VPVDKHGNKEHLPR
+471 VPLDKHGNKEHLPR

-490 LYEMLLSAKNARIVL
+490 LYEMLLSARNARVVL

-527 YIKTWEIPLNVDSDI
+527 YIKTWEIPIQVDS
-542 GADTNKSKVDVDFF
+542 GAGSENKSKIDVEFF

-604 NAMDKMDKT
+604 NASAD
-613 NPKIENQP
+613 
-621 VTELANPSNAVI
+621 VTVGNAVI
-633 YKDSMSDEEFE
+633 FKDSMSDEDFE

-654 GVDVKKNNIYI
+654 SVEVKKNNIYI
-665 NNYTALPD
+665 KNYTALPD

-684 SKTNEVKNVEL
+684 SKTNELQNTEL

-714 LPKYEKNDLYHHV
+714 LPKYEKTDMYHHV
-727 VKFHMSDFQFRIYEN
+727 VKIPMSDYQFRVYEN

-749 MEKMAKTKKKA
+749 VEKSAKSKKKG
-760 SGGLD
+760 SGDGVD
-765 MNDIYNQGG
+765 MNELYNQGG

-795 PIPGGRPKPKMFA
+795 PIPGGRPKPKMFL
-808 KSAEETGEAGKVAE
+808 KTSEEEGNDGTEGKVDNS
-822 VAEVAEV
+822 VRKVV
-829 ADVVDEARDDVD
+829 GDIADKEGDVEEL
-841 TAGIVEGEEGV
+841 GVVEGEEGV
-852 VEGDDILN
+852 IEGDDILN
-860 TVGDNDYKRR
+860 AVGDNDYKRR
-870 MNESLR
+870 LSDSLK
-876 ELKSR
+876 ELR
-881 SSEYLTPEALKLYS
+881 TRASEFLTPEALKLYS
-895 PKYLTILENIM
+895 PKYLAILENIIK
-906 DPEYAGLHLVY
+906 PEHLGLHLVY
-917 SQFRSFEGIEVFSMV
+917 SQFRSYEGIEVFSMV
-932 LEQNGFARFK
+932 LEQSGFARFK
-942 IKKNSANGW
+942 IKRNSANGW
-951 VLDIHEDDM
+951 VLDIDEDDW

-975 ERELIRKIYNGA
+975 EREIIRKIYNGA
-987 WNEIPQNIATELR
+987 WNEIPQNIASELR
-1000 EIANNNNMGEIIKV
+1000 EISNNNNMGEIIKV

-1057 HKNLPEHLQTVE
+1057 HKNLSEALQTVE

-1092 KDISKLIRN
+1092 KDVSKLIRN
-1101 RPITSDEYLYEI
+1101 RPITSDEYMYEI
-1113 ATIKENLNKQL
+1113 ATIKEKLNQQL
-1124 IHAIKETAI
+1124 IHAIKETSI

-1142 KENLHCLHFGEPN
+1142 KENLHCLNFGEPN
-1155 NKAVSYHPSI
+1155 NKSVSYHPSI
-1165 DDDQV
+1165 DEDQV

-1185 VEVMIKNTKYISRK
+1185 VEVTIQCVKYISRK
-1199 MNPKLYNIYDYNSYI
+1199 MNPKLYNIYDYDSYMT
-1214 DAVSNGRGEP
+1214 AVSNGRGEP
-1224 RLIGTLEISDKG
+1224 RLIGTLEINEKG
-1236 EKIFKTLVI
+1236 QKSFKTLVM

>member
-1 MNYLEELKNKPSVK
+1 MNYLEELKNKPNAE
-15 DIERK
+15 DIHREI
-20 VVRVNI
+20 VRVNVGNIFYKNNEPRNTTNATKTTNAKIPMI
-26 TGNNDVSITKPKQSI
+26 TEE
-41 IYSNTDDDINQTM
+41 
-54 IIQDIDVNYD
+54 IDANYD
-64 RDALK
+64 TNDLRE
-69 QKILAN
+69 KIMAN
-75 KLSKITAKTTTKPII
+75 KL
-90 IEPATTVELTEKKA
+90 
-104 PTQPGA
+104 
-110 KKMKKKILLEIEEDK
+110 KKMTLKSNIEKVIATKQPTTIVIETENPNKSPNPSIPSIPPPTKLKKKILLEIEEDK
-125 KELDTIHHIR
+125 KELETIRDIR
-135 EKIFGSD
+135 DKILGS
-142 DKDTNIEKVNMEE
+142 EELERENMEE
-155 TNRITPKV
+155 NAKEDEITLKV
-163 NMAASKPVSKTE
+163 KKT
-175 KMGTIVHLEPDEYL
+175 KTDKSDKSGTIVILQPDEYV
-189 EIGNVK
+189 EIGKVK
-195 TSERLGK
+195 TVERLGK
-202 SVDASGVDTESPT
+202 SMKKTNET
-215 STTVHK
+215 NETNENQIVHK

-251 ESENT
+251 ESTNP
-256 ISCDNIGTSSTSG
+256 ISCDNIGVG
-269 SGAFSLLTH
+269 SGTFSLLTH

-318 TKKILVMTPA
+318 VKKILVMTPA

-350 YWEWI
+350 FWEWV
-355 SLDKNPDYIE
+355 SVEKNPEYLD

-391 PSNYTEI
+391 PTNYTEI

-419 YSFLNYNGL
+419 YSFINYNGL

-439 FSRNIFDDK
+439 FTRNIFDDK
-448 VVIIDEAH
+448 VIIIDEAH

-471 VPVDKHGNKEHLPR
+471 VPLDKHGNKEHLPR

-490 LYEMLLSAKNARIVL
+490 LYEMLLSARNARVVL

-527 YIKTWEIPLNVDSDI
+527 YIKTWEIPIQVESGA
-542 GADTNKSKVDVDFF
+542 GADNKSKVDVEFF

-594 NKYVGVSDER
+594 NKYIGVSDER
-604 NAMDKMDKT
+604 NASSTED
-613 NPKIENQP
+613 
-621 VTELANPSNAVI
+621 VTVSSAVI
-633 YKDSMSDEEFE
+633 FKDSMSDEDFE

-654 GVDVKKNNIYI
+654 GVEAKKNSIYI
-665 NNYTALPD
+665 KNYTALPD

-684 SKTNEVKNVEL
+684 SKTNELQNVEL

-714 LPKYEKNDLYHHV
+714 LPRYEKTDMYHHV
-727 VKFHMSDFQFRIYEN
+727 VKIPMSDFQFRIYEN

-749 MEKMAKTKKKA
+749 VEKSAKSKKKG
-760 SGGLD
+760 SGDGGVD
-765 MNDIYNQGG
+765 MNELYNQGG

-795 PIPGGRPKPKMFA
+795 PVPGGRPKPKMFS
-808 KSAEETGEAGKVAE
+808 KTSEEEGNEGKVDNVIDKVVGDIAGKEGEDAVDAE
-822 VAEVAEV
+822 MCV
-829 ADVVDEARDDVD
+829 
-841 TAGIVEGEEGV
+841 VEGEEGV
-852 VEGDDILN
+852 IEGDDILN
-860 TVGDNDYKRR
+860 AVGDNDYKRR
-870 MNESLR
+870 LGDSLK
-876 ELKSR
+876 ELR
-881 SSEYLTPEALKLYS
+881 TRASEFLTPEALKSYS
-895 PKYLTILENIM
+895 PKYLAILENILS
-906 DPEYAGLHLVY
+906 PQHPGLHLVY
-917 SQFRSFEGIEVFSMV
+917 SQFRSYEGIEVFSMV

-942 IKKNSANGW
+942 IKRNSSSGW
-951 VLDIHEDDM
+951 VLDMDEDDW

-975 ERELIRKIYNGA
+975 EREIIRKIYNGA
-987 WNEIPQNIATELR
+987 WNEIPQNIANELR
-1000 EIANNNNMGEIIKV
+1000 EISNNNNMGEIIKV

-1057 HKNLPEHLQTVE
+1057 HKNLSEALQTVE

-1092 KDISKLIRN
+1092 KDVSKLIRN

-1113 ATIKENLNKQL
+1113 ASIKEKLNQQL

-1142 KENLHCLHFGEPN
+1142 KENLHCLNFGEPN
-1155 NKAVSYHPSI
+1155 NKTASYHPFI
-1165 DDDQV
+1165 DDDQT
-1170 DTLASINKRKIEWSG
+1170 DTLASINKQKITWSG
-1185 VEVMIKNTKYISRK
+1185 VEVTIQGVKYISRK
-1199 MNPKLYNIYDYNSYI
+1199 ITAKLYNIYDYDSYMT
-1214 DAVSNGRGEP
+1214 AVSSGRGEP
-1224 RLIGTLEISDKG
+1224 RMVGTLSINDKG
-1236 EKIFKTLVI
+1236 QKSFKTLVV

>member
-1 MNYLEELKNKPSVK
+1 MNYLEELKNKPSTK
-15 DIERK
+15 DIQREI
-20 VVRVNI
+20 VRVNVGMEDVDDNKPSKNVSVKTPANIPMI
-26 TGNNDVSITKPKQSI
+26 TEE
-41 IYSNTDDDINQTM
+41 
-54 IIQDIDVNYD
+54 IDVNYD
-64 RDALK
+64 RNALK
-69 QKILAN
+69 QKIVAN
-75 KLSKITAKTTTKPII
+75 KLSKITAKTNVPTTIV
-90 IEPATTVELTEKKA
+90 IEPKVVDATEITEKKA
-104 PTQPGA
+104 PLPA
-110 KKMKKKILLEIEEDK
+110 KLKKKILLEIEEDK
-125 KELDTIHHIR
+125 KELETIREIR
-135 EKIFGSD
+135 EKIMGSD
-142 DKDTNIEKVNMEE
+142 EDDISEIAPEVEKTMKTNKPGKSGKSDK
-155 TNRITPKV
+155 
-163 NMAASKPVSKTE
+163 S
-175 KMGTIVHLEPDEYL
+175 GTIIMLEPHEYV
-189 EIGNVK
+189 EIGKVK
-195 TSERLGK
+195 TFERLGNNVK
-202 SVDASGVDTESPT
+202 SGESDQL
-215 STTVHK
+215 VHK

-234 NFINSLFEQYTQ
+234 NFINSIFERYTQ
-246 ELAKE
+246 DLAKE
-251 ESENT
+251 ESTNT
-256 ISCDNIGTSSTSG
+256 ISCDNIGTGSG
-269 SGAFSLLTH
+269 SGTFSLLTH
-278 QKIVRDYLN
+278 QKLVRDYLN

-318 TKKILVMTPA
+318 VKKILVLTPA

-355 SLDKNPDYIE
+355 SVEKNPEYLE

-370 LHLSVEYIKKKKGA
+370 LHLPVEYIKKKKGA

-398 AEDYAKKKS
+398 AENYAKKKS

-419 YSFLNYNGL
+419 YSFINYNGL

-439 FSRNIFDDK
+439 FTRNIFDDK
-448 VVIIDEAH
+448 VIIIDEAH

-471 VPVDKHGNKEHLPR
+471 VPLDKHGNKEHLPR

-490 LYEMLLSAKNARIVL
+490 LYEMLLSARNARVVL

-527 YIKTWEIPLNVDSDI
+527 YIKTWEIPIQVDSGSGAGA
-542 GADTNKSKVDVDFF
+542 GADNKSKLDVVFF

-561 REKLLDYLDYSSVKK
+561 REKLLDYLDYSSIKK

-594 NKYVGVSDER
+594 NKYIGVSDER
-604 NAMDKMDKT
+604 NASEKAT
-613 NPKIENQP
+613 STEE
-621 VTELANPSNAVI
+621 VTVGSAVI
-633 YKDSMSDEEFE
+633 FKDSMSDEDFE

-654 GVDVKKNNIYI
+654 GVEAKKNSIYI
-665 NNYTALPD
+665 KNYTALPD

-684 SKTNEVKNVEL
+684 SKTNELQNVEL

-714 LPKYEKNDLYHHV
+714 LPKYEKTDMYHHV
-727 VKFHMSDFQFRIYEN
+727 VKVPMSDYQFHIYEN

-749 MEKMAKTKKKA
+749 MEKTAKSKKKGQGD
-760 SGGLD
+760 GGVGVGVD
-765 MNDIYNQGG
+765 MNELYNQGG

-795 PIPGGRPKPKMFA
+795 PIPGGRPKPKMFS
-808 KSAEETGEAGKVAE
+808 KTSEEEGKDDVVGKVLGEIVAKE
-822 VAEVAEV
+822 VEDAVD
-829 ADVVDEARDDVD
+829 ADMGV
-841 TAGIVEGEEGV
+841 VEGEEGV
-852 VEGDDILN
+852 IEGDDILN
-860 TVGDNDYKRR
+860 AVGDNDYKRR
-870 MNESLR
+870 LSDSLR
-876 ELKSR
+876 ELR
-881 SSEYLTPEALKLYS
+881 TRASEFLTPEALKSYS
-895 PKYLTILENIM
+895 PKYLAILDNIIK
-906 DPEYAGLHLVY
+906 PEHPGLHLVY
-917 SQFRSFEGIEVFSMV
+917 SQFRSYEGIEVFSMV

-942 IKKNSANGW
+942 IKRNSVNGW
-951 VLDIHEDDM
+951 VLDIDEDDW

-975 ERELIRKIYNGA
+975 EREIIRKIYNGA
-987 WNEIPQNIATELR
+987 WNEIPQNIAGELR
-1000 EIANNNNMGEIIKV
+1000 EISNNNNMGEIIKV

-1057 HKNLPEHLQTVE
+1057 HKNLSEALQTVE

-1092 KDISKLIRN
+1092 KDVSKLIRN

-1113 ATIKENLNKQL
+1113 ASIKEKLNQQL

-1142 KENLHCLHFGEPN
+1142 KENLHCLSFGEPN
-1155 NKAVSYHPSI
+1155 NKTASYHPSI
-1165 DDDQV
+1165 DEDPTDRM
-1170 DTLASINKRKIEWSG
+1170 TSINKQKVEWSG
-1185 VEVMIKNTKYISRK
+1185 VDVTIQGVKYISRK
-1199 MNPKLYNIYDYNSYI
+1199 INSKIFNIYDYDSYMT
-1214 DAVSNGRGEP
+1214 AVSSGRGEP
-1224 RLIGTLEISDKG
+1224 RMVGTLEINEKG
-1236 EKIFKTLVI
+1236 QKSFKTLVV

>member
-1 MNYLEELKNKPSVK
+1 MNYLEELKNKPSTK
-15 DIERK
+15 DIQREI
-20 VVRVNI
+20 VRVNVGMEDVDDNKPSKNVNLKTPANIPMI
-26 TGNNDVSITKPKQSI
+26 TEE
-41 IYSNTDDDINQTM
+41 
-54 IIQDIDVNYD
+54 IDVNYD
-64 RDALK
+64 RNALK
-69 QKILAN
+69 QKIVAN
-75 KLSKITAKTTTKPII
+75 KLSKITAKTNVPTTIV
-90 IEPATTVELTEKKA
+90 IEPKVVDATEITEKKT
-104 PTQPGA
+104 PPLPA
-110 KKMKKKILLEIEEDK
+110 KLKKKILLEIEEDK
-125 KELDTIHHIR
+125 KELETIREIR
-135 EKIFGSD
+135 EKIVGSD
-142 DKDTNIEKVNMEE
+142 EDDISEIAPEVEKTMKTNKPGKSGKSGKSDK
-155 TNRITPKV
+155 
-163 NMAASKPVSKTE
+163 S
-175 KMGTIVHLEPDEYL
+175 GTIVMLEPDEYV
-189 EIGNVK
+189 EIGKIK
-195 TSERLGK
+195 TAERLGSSIK
-202 SVDASGVDTESPT
+202 SDESNQI
-215 STTVHK
+215 VHK

-251 ESENT
+251 ESTNA
-256 ISCDNIGTSSTSG
+256 ISCDNIGTGSG
-269 SGAFSLLTH
+269 SGTFSLLTH
-278 QKIVRDYLN
+278 QKLVRDYLN

-318 TKKILVMTPA
+318 VKKILVLTPA

-350 YWEWI
+350 YWEWV
-355 SLDKNPDYIE
+355 SVEKNPEYLE

-398 AEDYAKKKS
+398 AENYAKKKS

-419 YSFLNYNGL
+419 YSFINYNGL

-439 FSRNIFDDK
+439 FTRNIFDDK
-448 VVIIDEAH
+448 VIIIDEAH

-471 VPVDKHGNKEHLPR
+471 VPLDKHGNKEHLPR

-490 LYEMLLSAKNARIVL
+490 LYEMLLSARNARVVL

-527 YIKTWEIPLNVDSDI
+527 YIKTWEIPIQVES
-542 GADTNKSKVDVDFF
+542 GADNKSRLDVDFF

-561 REKLLDYLDYSSVKK
+561 REKLLDYLDYSSIKK

-594 NKYVGVSDER
+594 NKYIGVSDER
-604 NAMDKMDKT
+604 NASEKAPST
-613 NPKIENQP
+613 EE
-621 VTELANPSNAVI
+621 VTLDSAVI
-633 YKDSMSDEEFE
+633 FKDSMSDEDFE

-654 GVDVKKNNIYI
+654 DVEAKKNSIYI
-665 NNYTALPD
+665 KNYTALPD

-684 SKTNEVKNVEL
+684 SKTNELQNVEL

-714 LPKYEKNDLYHHV
+714 LPKYEKTDMYHHI
-727 VKFHMSDFQFRIYEN
+727 VKVPMSDYQFHIYEN

-749 MEKMAKTKKKA
+749 MEKTAKSKKKG
-760 SGGLD
+760 SGDGGVGADVNEL
-765 MNDIYNQGG
+765 YNQGG

-795 PIPGGRPKPKMFA
+795 PIPGGRPKPKMFS
-808 KSAEETGEAGKVAE
+808 KTSEEQGKDDVVGKVLGEIVAKE
-822 VAEVAEV
+822 VEDAVD
-829 ADVVDEARDDVD
+829 ADMGV
-841 TAGIVEGEEGV
+841 VEGEEGV
-852 VEGDDILN
+852 IEGDDILN
-860 TVGDNDYKRR
+860 AVGDNDYKRR
-870 MNESLR
+870 LSDSLR
-876 ELKSR
+876 ELR
-881 SSEYLTPEALKLYS
+881 TRASEFLTPEALKSYS
-895 PKYLTILENIM
+895 PKYLAILENIIK
-906 DPEYAGLHLVY
+906 PEHLGLHLVY
-917 SQFRSFEGIEVFSMV
+917 SQFRSYEGIEVFSMV

-942 IKKNSANGW
+942 IKRNSANGW
-951 VLDIHEDDM
+951 VLDVDEDDW

-975 ERELIRKIYNGA
+975 EREIIRKIYNGA
-987 WNEIPQNIATELR
+987 WNEIPQNIAGELR
-1000 EIANNNNMGEIIKV
+1000 EISNNNNMGEIIKV

-1057 HKNLPEHLQTVE
+1057 HKNLSEALQTVE

-1083 SDDSIELNL
+1083 SADSIELNL
-1092 KDISKLIRN
+1092 KDVSKLIRN

-1113 ATIKENLNKQL
+1113 ASIKEKLNQQL

-1142 KENLHCLHFGEPN
+1142 KENLHCLNFGEPN
-1155 NKAVSYHPSI
+1155 NKTASYHPSI
-1165 DDDQV
+1165 DEDPT
-1170 DTLASINKRKIEWSG
+1170 DTLATINKRKIQWSG
-1185 VEVMIKNTKYISRK
+1185 VEVTIQGVKYISRK
-1199 MNPKLYNIYDYNSYI
+1199 INPKLYNIYDYDSYMTT
-1214 DAVSNGRGEP
+1214 VSSGKGDP
-1224 RLIGTLEISDKG
+1224 RLVGTLEINEKG
-1236 EKIFKTLVI
+1236 QKSFKTLVV

>member
-1 MNYLEELKNKPSVK
+1 MNYLEELKNKPSTK
-15 DIERK
+15 DIQREI
-20 VVRVNI
+20 VRVNVGMGDDEDNKPLTNI
-26 TGNNDVSITKPKQSI
+26 EKTNNIPI
-41 IYSNTDDDINQTM
+41 IKEE
-54 IIQDIDVNYD
+54 IDVNYN

-75 KLSKITAKTTTKPII
+75 KLSKTTAKSKITTTSPVPTLATPASAPSTIF
-90 IEPATTVELTEKKA
+90 IEPKVVDASEIAEKKV
-104 PTQPGA
+104 PPPS
-110 KKMKKKILLEIEEDK
+110 KLKKKILIEIEEDK
-125 KELDTIHHIR
+125 KELETIREIR
-135 EKIFGSD
+135 EKIVGSD
-142 DKDTNIEKVNMEE
+142 EE
-155 TNRITPKV
+155 QEIAEITEIAPKI
-163 NMAASKPVSKTE
+163 KKTTKTGKTGKSGKSE
-175 KMGTIVHLEPDEYL
+175 TIIMLEPDEYV
-189 EIGNVK
+189 EIGKIK
-195 TSERLGK
+195 TAERLGSSSK
-202 SVDASGVDTESPT
+202 SDGDQI
-215 STTVHK
+215 VHK

-234 NFINSLFEQYTQ
+234 NFINSIFEQYTQ
-246 ELAKE
+246 DLAKE
-251 ESENT
+251 ESSNT
-256 ISCDNIGTSSTSG
+256 ISCDNIGTG
-269 SGAFSLLTH
+269 SGTFSLLTH

-350 YWEWI
+350 YWEWV
-355 SLDKNPDYIE
+355 SVEKNPEYLD

-370 LHLSVEYIKKKKGA
+370 LHLPVEYIKKKKGA
-384 WLVNVSK
+384 WLINVSK

-414 MIHVK
+414 MIHIK
-419 YSFLNYNGL
+419 YSFINYNGL

-439 FSRNIFDDK
+439 FTRNIFDDK
-448 VVIIDEAH
+448 VIIIDEAH

-471 VPVDKHGNKEHLPR
+471 VPLDKHGNKEHLPR

-490 LYEMLLSAKNARIVL
+490 LYEMLLSARNARVVL

-527 YIKTWEIPLNVDSDI
+527 YIKTWEIPIQVES
-542 GADTNKSKVDVDFF
+542 GADNKSRLDVEFF

-561 REKLLDYLDYSSVKK
+561 REKMLDYLDYSSVKK

-604 NAMDKMDKT
+604 NASEKST
-613 NPKIENQP
+613 STEE
-621 VTELANPSNAVI
+621 VTVGSAVI
-633 YKDSMSDEEFE
+633 FKDSMSDEDFE

-654 GVDVKKNNIYI
+654 GVEAKKNSIYI
-665 NNYTALPD
+665 KNYTALPD

-684 SKTNEVKNVEL
+684 SKTNELQNVEL

-714 LPKYEKNDLYHHV
+714 LPKYEKTDMYHHI
-727 VKFHMSDFQFRIYEN
+727 VKVPMSDYQFHIYEN

-749 MEKMAKTKKKA
+749 MEKTAKSKKKG
-760 SGGLD
+760 SGDGGVGAD
-765 MNDIYNQGG
+765 MNELFNQGG

-795 PIPGGRPKPKMFA
+795 PIPGGRPKPKMFS
-808 KSAEETGEAGKVAE
+808 KTSEEEGNEGKVVGEIVAKEVEDAVDAE
-822 VAEVAEV
+822 MGV
-829 ADVVDEARDDVD
+829 
-841 TAGIVEGEEGV
+841 VEGEEGV
-852 VEGDDILN
+852 IEGDDILN
-860 TVGDNDYKRR
+860 AVGDNDYKRR
-870 MNESLR
+870 LNDSLR
-876 ELKSR
+876 ELR
-881 SSEYLTPEALKLYS
+881 IRASEFLNPEALKLYS
-895 PKYLTILENIM
+895 PKYLAILENIIK
-906 DPEYAGLHLVY
+906 PEHPGLHLVY
-917 SQFRSFEGIEVFSMV
+917 SQFRSYEGIEVFSMV

-942 IKKNSANGW
+942 IKKNSASGW
-951 VLDIHEDDM
+951 VLDIDEDDW

-975 ERELIRKIYNGA
+975 EREIIRKIYNGA
-987 WNEIPQNIATELR
+987 WNEIPQNIAGELR
-1000 EIANNNNMGEIIKV
+1000 EISNNNNMGEIIKV

-1057 HKNLPEHLQTVE
+1057 HKNLSEALQTVE

-1083 SDDSIELNL
+1083 SADSIELNL
-1092 KDISKLIRN
+1092 KDVSKLIRN

-1113 ATIKENLNKQL
+1113 ATIKEKLNQQL

-1142 KENLHCLHFGEPN
+1142 KENLHCLSFGEPN
-1155 NKAVSYHPSI
+1155 NKTASYHPSI
-1165 DDDQV
+1165 DDDPT
-1170 DTLASINKRKIEWSG
+1170 DRMASINKQKVEWSG
-1185 VEVMIKNTKYISRK
+1185 DKVTIKGVKYISRK
-1199 MNPKLYNIYDYNSYI
+1199 INPKLYNIYDYDSYMT
-1214 DAVSNGRGEP
+1214 AVSSGRGEP
-1224 RLIGTLEISDKG
+1224 RMVGTLEINEKG
-1236 EKIFKTLVI
+1236 QKSFKTLVV

>member
-1 MNYLEELKNKPSVK
+1 MNYLEELKNKPSTK
-15 DIERK
+15 DIERNI
-20 VVRVNI
+20 VRVTI
-26 TGNNDVSITKPKQSI
+26 RP
-41 IYSNTDDDINQTM
+41 DINVPTSEKGEKTEKTKNIAPTITQE
-54 IIQDIDVNYD
+54 INVNYD
-64 RDALK
+64 IKALK

-75 KLSKITAKTTTKPII
+75 KLSKISTKTKPTI
-90 IEPATTVELTEKKA
+90 IELQPIDEVIDKSVEIALPSAEKKA
-104 PTQPGA
+104 PTKPGA
-110 KKMKKKILLEIEEDK
+110 TKMKKKILLEIEEDK
-125 KELDTIHHIR
+125 KELETIQDIR
-135 EKIFGSD
+135 DKIFGSD
-142 DKDTNIEKVNMEE
+142 EGENIEEREKGE
-155 TNRITPKV
+155 RITPKV
-163 NMAASKPVSKTE
+163 VKATSKSGKPE
-175 KMGTIVHLEPDEYL
+175 TIIHLEPHEYIK
-189 EIGNVK
+189 IGNVK
-195 TSERLGK
+195 TSERIGK
-202 SVDASGVDTESPT
+202 MLDEENTANPI
-215 STTVHK
+215 VHK
-221 VSSYYLNNREIFV
+221 VSSYYMNNREIFV

-246 ELAKE
+246 ELEKE
-251 ESENT
+251 DSENK
-256 ISCDNIGTSSTSG
+256 ISCDNIGSSSNSNT
-269 SGAFSLLTH
+269 FSLLTH

-318 TKKILVMTPA
+318 AKKILVMTPA

-355 SLDKNPDYIE
+355 SVEKNPEYIN

-370 LHLSVEYIKKKKGA
+370 LHLPIEYIKKKKGA

-398 AEDYAKKKS
+398 AENYTKKKS

-439 FSRNIFDDK
+439 FTRNIFDDK
-448 VVIIDEAH
+448 VIIIDEAH

-471 VPVDKHGNKEHLPR
+471 VPVDKRGNKEHLPR

-490 LYEMLLSAKNARIVL
+490 LYEMLLSARNARVVL

-527 YIKTWEIPLNVDSDI
+527 YIKTWEIPLNIDSSEGEKKKI
-542 GADTNKSKVDVDFF
+542 DVEYF
-556 RDLFS
+556 RNLFS

-576 TLYVTRNPFGFH
+576 ILYVTRNPFGFH
-588 NKYTRP
+588 NKYLPP

-604 NAMDKMDKT
+604 KTVDIKKSDKT
-613 NPKIENQP
+613 DQI
-621 VTELANPSNAVI
+621 TELVNTEDAVL

-644 KRILHVLQRA
+644 KRILNVLQRS
-654 GVDVKKNNIYI
+654 GVDVKKNSIYI
-665 NNYTALPD
+665 HNYTALPD
-673 KLDKFLARFID
+673 KLDKFSTRFID
-684 SKTNEVKNVEL
+684 PKTNELNNVEL

-714 LPKYEKNDLYHHV
+714 LPKYEKNDTYHHI
-727 VKFHMSDFQFRIYEN
+727 VKVPMSDFQFKIYEN

-749 MEKMAKTKKKA
+749 MEKISKTKKKN
-760 SGGLD
+760 SGDGGIN
-765 MNDIYNQGG
+765 MNELYNQGG

-795 PIPGGRPKPKMFA
+795 PLPGGRPKPKVFS
-808 KSAEETGEAGKVAE
+808 KISDDTEKDVGETIANAAREKEMGE
-822 VAEVAEV
+822 
-829 ADVVDEARDDVD
+829 DVENVD
-841 TAGIVEGEEGV
+841 IVEGEEGV
-852 VEGDDILN
+852 IEGDDILN
-860 TVGDNDYKRR
+860 TVGDMDYKKRL
-870 MNESLR
+870 NDTLR
-876 ELKSR
+876 ELR
-881 SSEYLTPEALKLYS
+881 NHSSEYLTPEALKLYS
-895 PKYLTILENIM
+895 PKYLTILENII
-906 DPEYAGLHLVY
+906 DPEYPGLHLVY

-942 IKKNSANGW
+942 IKKNSATGW
-951 VLDIHEDDM
+951 VLDIDEDDW

-975 ERELIRKIYNGA
+975 EREIIRKIYNGQ
-987 WNEIPQNIATELR
+987 WNEIPQNIATELK
-1000 EIANNNNMGEIIKV
+1000 EIANNNSMGEIIKV

-1057 HKNLPEHLQTVE
+1057 HKNLPEDLQTVE

-1092 KDISKLIRN
+1092 KDVSKLVRN
-1101 RPITSDEYLYEI
+1101 RSITSDEYLYEI

-1133 DCVVYSKKS
+1133 DCVVYAKKS
-1142 KENLHCLHFGEPN
+1142 KENLHCLQFGEPS
-1155 NKAVSYHPSI
+1155 NKAISYHPSI
-1165 DDDQV
+1165 EDDPIDN
-1170 DTLASINKRKIEWSG
+1170 LSNINKRKIEWSG
-1185 VEVMIKNTKYISRK
+1185 IEVTIKNKKYISRK
-1199 MNPKLYNIYDYNSYI
+1199 MKKDLYNIYDYNSYMEV
-1214 DAVSNGRGEP
+1214 VSSGNGDP
-1224 RLIGTLEISDKG
+1224 RLIGTLEITNKG
-1236 EKIFKTLVI
+1236 EQIFKTLVL

>member
-1 MNYLEELKNKPSVK
+1 MNYLEELKNKPSAK
-15 DIERK
+15 EIQRE
-20 VVRVNI
+20 VVRVNVGMEDNKNNEPSKNVSVKTSVNMPTI
-26 TGNNDVSITKPKQSI
+26 TQE
-41 IYSNTDDDINQTM
+41 
-54 IIQDIDVNYD
+54 IDVNYD

-69 QKILAN
+69 QKILAQ
-75 KLSKITAKTTTKPII
+75 KLSKITSKLNINESTLAPTTTTIV
-90 IEPATTVELTEKKA
+90 IEPKVADVMGITEKKA
-104 PTQPGA
+104 PPPA
-110 KKMKKKILLEIEEDK
+110 KLKKKILLEIEQDK
-125 KELDTIHHIR
+125 QQLETIRDIR
-135 EKIFGSD
+135 EKIVGSD
-142 DKDTNIEKVNMEE
+142 EDEGNRKDLEE
-155 TNRITPKV
+155 AEVGEIGEITPKG
-163 NMAASKPVSKTE
+163 KKTTKTGKSGKTGKSE
-175 KMGTIVHLEPDEYL
+175 TIIMLEPEDYV
-189 EIGNVK
+189 EIGKVK
-195 TSERLGK
+195 TFERLGK
-202 SVDASGVDTESPT
+202 NATSDANQV
-215 STTVHK
+215 VHK

-234 NFINSLFEQYTQ
+234 NFINSIFEQYTQ
-246 ELAKE
+246 ELSKE
-251 ESENT
+251 ESANA
-256 ISCDNIGTSSTSG
+256 ISCDNIGTSSGSG
-269 SGAFSLLTH
+269 SSAFSLLTH

-350 YWEWI
+350 YWEWV
-355 SLDKNPDYIE
+355 SVEKNPEYTE

-370 LHLSVEYIKKKKGA
+370 LHLPVEYIKKKKGA
-384 WLVNVSK
+384 WLINVSK

-398 AEDYAKKKS
+398 AEDYTKKKS

-439 FSRNIFDDK
+439 FTRNIFDDK
-448 VVIIDEAH
+448 VIIIDEAH

-471 VPVDKHGNKEHLPR
+471 VPLDKHGNKEHLPR

-490 LYEMLLSAKNARIVL
+490 LYEMLLSARNARVVL

-527 YIKTWEIPLNVDSDI
+527 YIKTWEIPIQVDSGA
-542 GADTNKSKVDVDFF
+542 GADNKSKVDVEFF

-604 NAMDKMDKT
+604 NATANADGSQLAD
-613 NPKIENQP
+613 
-621 VTELANPSNAVI
+621 VTTANAVI
-633 YKDSMSDEEFE
+633 FKDSMSDEDFE

-654 GVDVKKNNIYI
+654 GVEAKKNNIYI
-665 NNYTALPD
+665 RNYTALPD

-684 SKTNEVKNVEL
+684 SKTNELQNVEL

-714 LPKYEKNDLYHHV
+714 LPKYEKTDMYHHV
-727 VKFHMSDFQFRIYEN
+727 VKVPMSDFQFRVYEN

-749 MEKMAKTKKKA
+749 VEKSAKSKKKG
-760 SGGLD
+760 SGDGVD
-765 MNDIYNQGG
+765 MNELYNQGG

-795 PIPGGRPKPKMFA
+795 PVPGGRPKPKMFS
-808 KSAEETGEAGKVAE
+808 KTSEEEGNEGKVDNAVDNVMDKVVGDIAGKE
-822 VAEVAEV
+822 GED
-829 ADVVDEARDDVD
+829 ADMGV
-841 TAGIVEGEEGV
+841 VEGEEGV
-852 VEGDDILN
+852 IEGDDILN
-860 TVGDNDYKRR
+860 AVGDNDYKRR
-870 MNESLR
+870 LNESLR
-876 ELKSR
+876 ELR
-881 SSEYLTPEALKLYS
+881 TRASEFLTPEALKSYS
-895 PKYLTILENIM
+895 PKYLAILENIM
-906 DPEYAGLHLVY
+906 NPQHPGLHLVY
-917 SQFRSFEGIEVFSMV
+917 SQFRSYEGIEVFSMV

-942 IKKNSANGW
+942 IKRNSANGW
-951 VLDIHEDDM
+951 VLDIDEDDW

-975 ERELIRKIYNGA
+975 EREIIRKIYNGA
-987 WNEIPQNIATELR
+987 WNEIPQNIASELR
-1000 EIANNNNMGEIIKV
+1000 EISNNNNMGEIIKV

-1057 HKNLPEHLQTVE
+1057 HKNLSEALQTVE

-1092 KDISKLIRN
+1092 KDVSKLIRN

-1113 ATIKENLNKQL
+1113 ATIKEKLNQQL

-1142 KENLHCLHFGEPN
+1142 KENLHCLNFGEPN
-1155 NKAVSYHPSI
+1155 NKIASYHPSI

-1170 DTLASINKRKIEWSG
+1170 DTMASINKQKVEWSG
-1185 VEVMIKNTKYISRK
+1185 VEVTIQGVKYISRK
-1199 MNPKLYNIYDYNSYI
+1199 MNPKLYNIYDYDSYMT
-1214 DAVSNGRGEP
+1214 AVSSGRGEP
-1224 RLIGTLEISDKG
+1224 RLIGTLEINEKG
-1236 EKIFKTLVI
+1236 QKSFKTLVI

>member
-1 MNYLEELKNKPSVK
+1 MNYLEELQNKPSTK
-15 DIERK
+15 DIQREI
-20 VVRVNI
+20 VRVNVGVDNTTKDVTSKTKTNIPII
-26 TGNNDVSITKPKQSI
+26 TQE
-41 IYSNTDDDINQTM
+41 
-54 IIQDIDVNYD
+54 IDVNYN

-75 KLSKITAKTTTKPII
+75 KLSKTTAKTKITSTSSLPT
-90 IEPATTVELTEKKA
+90 IEPSLAPAVVPPPTTIVIEPKVIEETEKTEKKA
-104 PTQPGA
+104 PPPA
-110 KKMKKKILLEIEEDK
+110 KLKKKILLEIDEDK
-125 KELDTIHHIR
+125 KELETIREIR
-135 EKIFGSD
+135 EKIVGSD
-142 DKDTNIEKVNMEE
+142 EE
-155 TNRITPKV
+155 IAEITPKV
-163 NMAASKPVSKTE
+163 KKTTKTGKTGKSE
-175 KMGTIVHLEPDEYL
+175 TIIMLEPDEYV
-189 EIGNVK
+189 EIGKVK
-195 TSERLGK
+195 ISERLGSSSK
-202 SVDASGVDTESPT
+202 NDGNQI
-215 STTVHK
+215 VHK

-251 ESENT
+251 ESSNA
-256 ISCDNIGTSSTSG
+256 ISCDNIGTGSG

-355 SLDKNPDYIE
+355 SVEKNPEYLD

-370 LHLSVEYIKKKKGA
+370 LHLPVEYIKKKKGA
-384 WLVNVSK
+384 WLINVSK

-419 YSFLNYNGL
+419 YSFINYNGL
-428 RTPKLKELTNN
+428 RTPKLKELTHN
-439 FSRNIFDDK
+439 FTRNIFDDK
-448 VVIIDEAH
+448 VIIIDEAH

-471 VPVDKHGNKEHLPR
+471 VPLDKHGNKEHLPR

-490 LYEMLLSAKNARIVL
+490 LYEMLLSARNARVVL

-527 YIKTWEIPLNVDSDI
+527 YIKTWEIPIQVDS
-542 GADTNKSKVDVDFF
+542 GAEGKSKVDVEFF

-576 TLYVTRNPFGFH
+576 ILYVTRNPFGFH

-604 NAMDKMDKT
+604 NASSTGD
-613 NPKIENQP
+613 
-621 VTELANPSNAVI
+621 VTVENAVI
-633 YKDSMSDEEFE
+633 FKDSMSDEDFE

-654 GVDVKKNNIYI
+654 GVEVKKNNIYI
-665 NNYTALPD
+665 KNYTALPD

-684 SKTNEVKNVEL
+684 SKTNELQNVEL

-714 LPKYEKNDLYHHV
+714 LPKYEKTDMYHHV
-727 VKFHMSDFQFRIYEN
+727 VKVPMSDFQFRVYEN

-749 MEKMAKTKKKA
+749 MEKTAKSKKKG
-760 SGGLD
+760 SGDGGVD
-765 MNDIYNQGG
+765 MNELYNQGG

-795 PIPGGRPKPKMFA
+795 PVPGGRPKPKMFSKTSEEDDNKVGEIVA
-808 KSAEETGEAGKVAE
+808 KETEDAVD
-822 VAEVAEV
+822 
-829 ADVVDEARDDVD
+829 ADMGV
-841 TAGIVEGEEGV
+841 IEGEEGV
-852 VEGDDILN
+852 IEGDDILN
-860 TVGDNDYKRR
+860 AVGDNDYKRR
-870 MNESLR
+870 LSESLR
-876 ELKSR
+876 ELR
-881 SSEYLTPEALKLYS
+881 TRASEFLTPEALKSYS
-895 PKYLTILENIM
+895 PKYLAILENIIK
-906 DPEYAGLHLVY
+906 PEHIGLHLVY
-917 SQFRSFEGIEVFSMV
+917 SQFRSYEGIEVFSMV

-942 IKKNSANGW
+942 IKKSSASGW
-951 VLDIHEDDM
+951 VLDIDEDDW

-975 ERELIRKIYNGA
+975 EREIIRKIYNGA
-987 WNEIPQNIATELR
+987 WNEIPQNIANELR
-1000 EIANNNNMGEIIKV
+1000 EISNNNNMGEIIKV

-1057 HKNLPEHLQTVE
+1057 HKNLSDALQTVE

-1092 KDISKLIRN
+1092 KDVSKLIRN
-1101 RPITSDEYLYEI
+1101 RPITSD
-1113 ATIKENLNKQL
+1113 
-1124 IHAIKETAI
+1124 
-1133 DCVVYSKKS
+1133 
-1142 KENLHCLHFGEPN
+1142 
-1155 NKAVSYHPSI
+1155 
-1165 DDDQV
+1165 
-1170 DTLASINKRKIEWSG
+1170 
-1185 VEVMIKNTKYISRK
+1185 
-1199 MNPKLYNIYDYNSYI
+1199 
-1214 DAVSNGRGEP
+1214 
-1224 RLIGTLEISDKG
+1224 
-1236 EKIFKTLVI
+1236 

>member
-1 MNYLEELKNKPSVK
+1 MNYLEELKNKPTTK
-15 DIERK
+15 EIQREI
-20 VVRVNI
+20 VRVNI
-26 TGNNDVSITKPKQSI
+26 GVGVDENNEPRKNDIATSKTNANIPMITEE
-41 IYSNTDDDINQTM
+41 
-54 IIQDIDVNYD
+54 IDVNYD
-64 RDALK
+64 RDTLK

-75 KLSKITAKTTTKPII
+75 KLSKITAKSNVIDNQPVAKTTTTTIILEPPVVETTEPI
-90 IEPATTVELTEKKA
+90 EKKA
-104 PTQPGA
+104 IRPT
-110 KKMKKKILLEIEEDK
+110 KLKKKILLEIQEEK
-125 KELDTIHHIR
+125 KELETIRDIR
-135 EKIFGSD
+135 EKIVGSEREGED
-142 DKDTNIEKVNMEE
+142 QEDIIQ
-155 TNRITPKV
+155 ITPKAKKTV
-163 NMAASKPVSKTE
+163 GKSAKSETIIMLKPE
-175 KMGTIVHLEPDEYL
+175 EYVV
-189 EIGNVK
+189 IGKVK
-195 TSERLGK
+195 TVERLGNSSK
-202 SVDASGVDTESPT
+202 SDANQI
-215 STTVHK
+215 VHK

-246 ELAKE
+246 DLAKE
-251 ESENT
+251 ESTNT
-256 ISCDNIGTSSTSG
+256 ISCDNIGSS

-355 SLDKNPDYIE
+355 SVEKNPDYLE

-370 LHLSVEYIKKKKGA
+370 LHLSVEYIKKKRGA

-419 YSFLNYNGL
+419 YSFINYNGL

-439 FSRNIFDDK
+439 FTRNIFDDK
-448 VVIIDEAH
+448 VIIIDEAH

-471 VPVDKHGNKEHLPR
+471 VPLDKHGNKEHLPR

-490 LYEMLLSAKNARIVL
+490 LYEMILSARNARVVL

-527 YIKTWEIPLNVDSDI
+527 YIKTWEIPIQVES
-542 GADTNKSKVDVDFF
+542 GSEGKSKIDVEFF

-561 REKLLDYLDYSSVKK
+561 KEKLLDYLDYSSVKK

-594 NKYVGVSDER
+594 NKYIGVSDER
-604 NAMDKMDKT
+604 NATDVSQLAD
-613 NPKIENQP
+613 
-621 VTELANPSNAVI
+621 VTTSTTNAVI
-633 YKDSMSDEEFE
+633 FKDSMSDEDFE

-654 GVDVKKNNIYI
+654 GVEAKKNNIYI
-665 NNYTALPD
+665 RNYTALPD

-684 SKTNEVKNVEL
+684 SKTNEVKNSEL

-714 LPKYEKNDLYHHV
+714 LPKYEKNDMYHHV
-727 VKFHMSDFQFRIYEN
+727 VKIPMSDFQFRIYEN

-749 MEKMAKTKKKA
+749 VEKSAKSKKKND
-760 SGGLD
+760 GGD
-765 MNDIYNQGG
+765 MNELYNQGG

-795 PIPGGRPKPKMFA
+795 PIPGGRPKPKMFL
-808 KSAEETGEAGKVAE
+808 KTSEEEGKEGDA
-822 VAEVAEV
+822 V
-829 ADVVDEARDDVD
+829 ADMIGKAVGQVEGKEGEDIDMGA
-841 TAGIVEGEEGV
+841 VEGEEGII
-852 VEGDDILN
+852 EGDDILN
-860 TVGDNDYKRR
+860 AVGDNDYKRR
-870 MNESLR
+870 MGDSLR
-876 ELKSR
+876 ELR
-881 SSEYLTPEALKLYS
+881 TRASEYLTPEALKLYS
-895 PKYLTILENIM
+895 PKYLAMLENIIK
-906 DPEYAGLHLVY
+906 PEHPGLHLVY
-917 SQFRSFEGIEVFSMV
+917 SQFRSYEGIEVFSMV
-932 LEQNGFARFK
+932 LEQSGFARFK
-942 IKKNSANGW
+942 IKKNSASGW
-951 VLDIHEDDM
+951 VLDIHEDDW
-960 GKPMYALYTGTEDKM
+960 GKPMYALYTGTEEKM
-975 ERELIRKIYNGA
+975 EREIIRKIYNGA
-987 WNEIPQNIATELR
+987 WNEIPQNIASELR
-1000 EIANNNNMGEIIKV
+1000 EISNNNNMGEIIKV

-1057 HKNLPEHLQTVE
+1057 HKNLPEALQTVE

-1092 KDISKLIRN
+1092 KDVSKLIRN
-1101 RPITSDEYLYEI
+1101 RPITSDEYMYEI
-1113 ATIKENLNKQL
+1113 ASIKEKLNQQL

-1133 DCVVYSKKS
+1133 DCVIYSKKS
-1142 KENLHCLHFGEPN
+1142 KENLHCLNFGEPN
-1155 NKAVSYHPSI
+1155 NKSVSYHPSI
-1165 DDDQV
+1165 DDDQT
-1170 DTLASINKRKIEWSG
+1170 DTLATINKRKIEWSG
-1185 VEVMIKNTKYISRK
+1185 IEVTIQGVKYISRK
-1199 MNPKLYNIYDYNSYI
+1199 LNPKLYNIYDYESYMT
-1214 DAVSNGRGEP
+1214 AVSSGRGEP
-1224 RLIGTLEISDKG
+1224 RLIGTLEINEKG
-1236 EKIFKTLVI
+1236 QKSFKTLVV

>member
-1 MNYLEELKNKPSVK
+1 MNYLEELKNKPTTK
-15 DIERK
+15 EIQRE
-20 VVRVNI
+20 VVRVNV
-26 TGNNDVSITKPKQSI
+26 GNEPIKNVTSKANIPI
-41 IYSNTDDDINQTM
+41 IREE
-54 IIQDIDVNYD
+54 IDVNYD
-64 RDALK
+64 RGALK

-75 KLSKITAKTTTKPII
+75 KLSKITTKTNVTDKQPVTTTTTII
-90 IEPATTVELTEKKA
+90 IEPKAVETTEPDKKKA
-104 PTQPGA
+104 LPPT
-110 KKMKKKILLEIEEDK
+110 KLKKKILLEIEQDK
-125 KELDTIHHIR
+125 KELETIRDIR
-135 EKIFGSD
+135 EKIVGSEEREG
-142 DKDTNIEKVNMEE
+142 EKEIVEIAE
-155 TNRITPKV
+155 ITPKI
-163 NMAASKPVSKTE
+163 KKTSTSAKSGKSE
-175 KMGTIVHLEPDEYL
+175 TIIMLEPEEYV
-189 EIGNVK
+189 EIGKVK
-195 TSERLGK
+195 TTERLGK
-202 SVDASGVDTESPT
+202 NVKSGNLENPDANQV
-215 STTVHK
+215 VHK

-246 ELAKE
+246 DLAKE
-251 ESENT
+251 ESTNT
-256 ISCDNIGTSSTSG
+256 ISCDNIGSG
-269 SGAFSLLTH
+269 SGTFSLLTH

-355 SLDKNPDYIE
+355 SVEKDPDYLE

-419 YSFLNYNGL
+419 YSFINYNGL
-428 RTPKLKELTNN
+428 RTLKLKELTNN
-439 FSRNIFDDK
+439 FTRNIFDDK

-471 VPVDKHGNKEHLPR
+471 VPLDKHGNKEHLPR

-490 LYEMLLSAKNARIVL
+490 LYEMILSARNARVVL

-527 YIKTWEIPLNVDSDI
+527 YIKTWEIPIQVDTGAGSD
-542 GADTNKSKVDVDFF
+542 NKSKVDVEFF

-604 NAMDKMDKT
+604 NSSAD
-613 NPKIENQP
+613 
-621 VTELANPSNAVI
+621 VTTGNAVI
-633 YKDSMSDEEFE
+633 FKDSMSDEDFE

-654 GVDVKKNNIYI
+654 GVEVKKNNIYI
-665 NNYTALPD
+665 RNYTALPD

-684 SKTNEVKNVEL
+684 SKTNELQNTEL

-714 LPKYEKNDLYHHV
+714 LPKYEKTDMYHHV
-727 VKFHMSDFQFRIYEN
+727 VKIPMSDFQFRVYEN

-749 MEKMAKTKKKA
+749 VEKSAKSKKKG
-760 SGGLD
+760 SGDGVD
-765 MNDIYNQGG
+765 MNELYNQGG

-795 PIPGGRPKPKMFA
+795 PIPGGRPKPKMFS
-808 KSAEETGEAGKVAE
+808 KTSDEEGNEGKVDNAVDNVMDKVVGDIAGKEGVDA
-822 VAEVAEV
+822 V
-829 ADVVDEARDDVD
+829 DVVDADMGV
-841 TAGIVEGEEGV
+841 VEGEEGV
-852 VEGDDILN
+852 IEGDDILN
-860 TVGDNDYKRR
+860 AVGDNDYKRR
-870 MNESLR
+870 LGESLR
-876 ELKSR
+876 ELR
-881 SSEYLTPEALKLYS
+881 TRASEFLTPEALKLYS
-895 PKYLTILENIM
+895 PKYLAILENIIK
-906 DPEYAGLHLVY
+906 PEHLGLHLVY
-917 SQFRSFEGIEVFSMV
+917 SQFRSYEGIEVFSMV
-932 LEQNGFARFK
+932 LEQSGFARFK
-942 IKKNSANGW
+942 IKRNSANGW
-951 VLDIHEDDM
+951 VLDIDEDDW

-975 ERELIRKIYNGA
+975 EREIIRKIYNGA
-987 WNEIPQNIATELR
+987 WNEIPQNIASELR
-1000 EIANNNNMGEIIKV
+1000 EISNNNNMGEIIKV

-1057 HKNLPEHLQTVE
+1057 HKNLSEALQTVE

-1092 KDISKLIRN
+1092 KDVSKLIRN
-1101 RPITSDEYLYEI
+1101 RPITSDEYMYEI
-1113 ATIKENLNKQL
+1113 ATIKEKLNQQL

-1142 KENLHCLHFGEPN
+1142 KENLHCLNFGEPN
-1155 NKAVSYHPSI
+1155 NKSVSYHPSI

-1185 VEVMIKNTKYISRK
+1185 VEVAIQGVKYISRK
-1199 MNPKLYNIYDYNSYI
+1199 MNPKLYNIYDYDSYMS
-1214 DAVSNGRGEP
+1214 AVSSGRGEP
-1224 RLIGTLEISDKG
+1224 RLVGTLEINEKG
-1236 EKIFKTLVI
+1236 QKSFKTLVV

>member
-1 MNYLEELKNKPSVK
+1 MNYLEELKNKPSTK
-15 DIERK
+15 DIQREI
-20 VVRVNI
+20 VRVNVGMEDVDDNKPSKNVNLKTPANIPMI
-26 TGNNDVSITKPKQSI
+26 TEE
-41 IYSNTDDDINQTM
+41 
-54 IIQDIDVNYD
+54 IDVNYD
-64 RDALK
+64 RNALK
-69 QKILAN
+69 QKIVAN
-75 KLSKITAKTTTKPII
+75 KLSKITAKTNVPTTIV
-90 IEPATTVELTEKKA
+90 IEPKVVDATEITEKRA
-104 PTQPGA
+104 SPLPA
-110 KKMKKKILLEIEEDK
+110 KLKKKILLEIEEDK
-125 KELDTIHHIR
+125 KELETIREIR
-135 EKIFGSD
+135 EKIMGSD
-142 DKDTNIEKVNMEE
+142 EDDISEIAPEVEKTMKTNKPGKSGKSDK
-155 TNRITPKV
+155 
-163 NMAASKPVSKTE
+163 S
-175 KMGTIVHLEPDEYL
+175 GTIVMLEPDEYV
-189 EIGNVK
+189 EIGKIK
-195 TSERLGK
+195 TAERLGSSIK
-202 SVDASGVDTESPT
+202 SDESNQI
-215 STTVHK
+215 VHK

-251 ESENT
+251 ESTNA
-256 ISCDNIGTSSTSG
+256 ISCDNIGTGSG
-269 SGAFSLLTH
+269 SGTFSLLTH

-318 TKKILVMTPA
+318 VKKILVLTPA

-350 YWEWI
+350 YWEWV
-355 SLDKNPDYIE
+355 SVEKNPEYLE

-398 AEDYAKKKS
+398 AENYAKKKS

-419 YSFLNYNGL
+419 YSFINYNGL

-439 FSRNIFDDK
+439 FTRNIFDDK
-448 VVIIDEAH
+448 VIIIDEAH

-471 VPVDKHGNKEHLPR
+471 VPLDKHGNKEHLPR

-490 LYEMLLSAKNARIVL
+490 LYEMLLSARNSRVVL

-527 YIKTWEIPLNVDSDI
+527 YIKTWEIPIQVDSGS
-542 GADTNKSKVDVDFF
+542 GADNKSKVDVEFF

-561 REKLLDYLDYSSVKK
+561 REKLLDYLDYSSIKK

-594 NKYVGVSDER
+594 NKYIGVSDER
-604 NAMDKMDKT
+604 NASEKAT
-613 NPKIENQP
+613 STEE
-621 VTELANPSNAVI
+621 VTVGSAVI
-633 YKDSMSDEEFE
+633 FKDSMSDEDFE

-654 GVDVKKNNIYI
+654 GVEAKKNSIYI
-665 NNYTALPD
+665 KNYTALPD

-684 SKTNEVKNVEL
+684 SKTNELQNVEL

-714 LPKYEKNDLYHHV
+714 LPKYEKTDMYHHI
-727 VKFHMSDFQFRIYEN
+727 VKVPMSDFQFHIYEN

-749 MEKMAKTKKKA
+749 MEKTAKSKKKG
-760 SGGLD
+760 SGDGGVGAD
-765 MNDIYNQGG
+765 MNELYNQGG

-795 PIPGGRPKPKMFA
+795 PIPGGRPKPKMFS
-808 KSAEETGEAGKVAE
+808 KTSEEQGKDDVVGKVLGEIVAKE
-822 VAEVAEV
+822 VEDAVD
-829 ADVVDEARDDVD
+829 ADMGV
-841 TAGIVEGEEGV
+841 VEGEEGV
-852 VEGDDILN
+852 IEGDDILN
-860 TVGDNDYKRR
+860 AVGDNDYKRR
-870 MNESLR
+870 LTDSLR
-876 ELKSR
+876 ELR
-881 SSEYLTPEALKLYS
+881 TRASEFLTPEALKLYS
-895 PKYLTILENIM
+895 PKYLAILENIIK
-906 DPEYAGLHLVY
+906 PEHPGLHLVY
-917 SQFRSFEGIEVFSMV
+917 SQFRSYEGIEVFSMV

-942 IKKNSANGW
+942 IKRNSANGW
-951 VLDIHEDDM
+951 VLDIDDDDW

-975 ERELIRKIYNGA
+975 EREIIRKIYNGA
-987 WNEIPQNIATELR
+987 WNEIPQNIAGELR
-1000 EIANNNNMGEIIKV
+1000 EISNNNNMGEIIKV

-1057 HKNLPEHLQTVE
+1057 HKNLSEALQTVE

-1083 SDDSIELNL
+1083 SNDSIELNL
-1092 KDISKLIRN
+1092 KDVSKLIRN

-1113 ATIKENLNKQL
+1113 ASIKEKLNQQL

-1142 KENLHCLHFGEPN
+1142 KENLHCLSFGEPN
-1155 NKAVSYHPSI
+1155 NKTSSYHPSI
-1165 DDDQV
+1165 DEDPTDRM
-1170 DTLASINKRKIEWSG
+1170 ASINKQKVEWSG
-1185 VEVMIKNTKYISRK
+1185 VDVTIQGVKYISRK
-1199 MNPKLYNIYDYNSYI
+1199 INPKLFNIYDYDSYMT
-1214 DAVSNGRGEP
+1214 AVSSGRGEP
-1224 RLIGTLEISDKG
+1224 RMVGTLEINEKG
-1236 EKIFKTLVI
+1236 QKSFKTLVV

>member
-1 MNYLEELKNKPSVK
+1 MNYLEELKNKPSTK
-15 DIERK
+15 DIQREI
-20 VVRVNI
+20 VRVNVGMGDDEDNKPLTNIEKTNNIPII
-26 TGNNDVSITKPKQSI
+26 TEE
-41 IYSNTDDDINQTM
+41 
-54 IIQDIDVNYD
+54 IDVNYN

-75 KLSKITAKTTTKPII
+75 KLSKTTAKTKITTTSPVPTLPTPASAPSTIV
-90 IEPATTVELTEKKA
+90 IEPKIVDATEIAEKKTR
-104 PTQPGA
+104 PPS
-110 KKMKKKILLEIEEDK
+110 KLKKKILLEIEEDK
-125 KELDTIHHIR
+125 KELETIREIR
-135 EKIFGSD
+135 EKIVGSD
-142 DKDTNIEKVNMEE
+142 EE
-155 TNRITPKV
+155 QEIAPK
-163 NMAASKPVSKTE
+163 NKKTAKTGKPGKSGKSE
-175 KMGTIVHLEPDEYL
+175 TIIMLEPDEYV
-189 EIGNVK
+189 EIGEIK
-195 TSERLGK
+195 TAERLGSTSK
-202 SVDASGVDTESPT
+202 SDGDQI
-215 STTVHK
+215 VHK

-246 ELAKE
+246 DLAKE
-251 ESENT
+251 ESSNT
-256 ISCDNIGTSSTSG
+256 ISCDNIGTGSG

-350 YWEWI
+350 YWEWV
-355 SLDKNPDYIE
+355 SVEKNSEYLD

-370 LHLSVEYIKKKKGA
+370 LHLPVEYIKKKKGA

-391 PSNYTEI
+391 PSNYTKI

-419 YSFLNYNGL
+419 YSFINYNGL

-439 FSRNIFDDK
+439 FTRNIFDDK
-448 VVIIDEAH
+448 VIIIDEAH

-471 VPVDKHGNKEHLPR
+471 VPLDKHGNKEHLPR

-490 LYEMLLSAKNARIVL
+490 LYEMLLSARNARVVL

-527 YIKTWEIPLNVDSDI
+527 YIKTWEIPIQVESGAGA
-542 GADTNKSKVDVDFF
+542 GADNKSRLDVEFF

-561 REKLLDYLDYSSVKK
+561 REKMLDYLDYSSVKK

-604 NAMDKMDKT
+604 NASSK
-613 NPKIENQP
+613 
-621 VTELANPSNAVI
+621 VTATEDVTVGSAVI
-633 YKDSMSDEEFE
+633 FKDSMSDEDFE
-644 KRILHVLQRA
+644 KHILHVLQRA
-654 GVDVKKNNIYI
+654 GVEAKKNSIYI
-665 NNYTALPD
+665 KNYTALPD

-684 SKTNEVKNVEL
+684 SKTNELQNVEL

-714 LPKYEKNDLYHHV
+714 LPKYEKTDMYHHV
-727 VKFHMSDFQFRIYEN
+727 VKVPMSDFQFHIYEN

-749 MEKMAKTKKKA
+749 MEKTAKSKKKG
-760 SGGLD
+760 SGDGGVD
-765 MNDIYNQGG
+765 MNELYNQGG

-795 PIPGGRPKPKMFA
+795 PVPGGRPKPKMFS
-808 KSAEETGEAGKVAE
+808 KTSEEDDNKVGEIVVKE
-822 VAEVAEV
+822 VQVEDAVD
-829 ADVVDEARDDVD
+829 ADMGV
-841 TAGIVEGEEGV
+841 VEGEEGV
-852 VEGDDILN
+852 IEGDDILN
-860 TVGDNDYKRR
+860 AVGDNDYKRR
-870 MNESLR
+870 LSESLR
-876 ELKSR
+876 ELR
-881 SSEYLTPEALKLYS
+881 TRASEFLTPEALKSYS
-895 PKYLTILENIM
+895 PKYLAILENIIK
-906 DPEYAGLHLVY
+906 PEHLGLHLVY
-917 SQFRSFEGIEVFSMV
+917 SQFRSYEGIEVFSMV

-942 IKKNSANGW
+942 IKKNSASGW
-951 VLDIHEDDM
+951 VLDINEDDW

-975 ERELIRKIYNGA
+975 EREIIRKIYNGA
-987 WNEIPQNIATELR
+987 WNEIPQNIASELR
-1000 EIANNNNMGEIIKV
+1000 EISNNNNMGEIIKV

-1057 HKNLPEHLQTVE
+1057 HKNLSEALQTVE

-1083 SDDSIELNL
+1083 SADSIELNL
-1092 KDISKLIRN
+1092 KDVSKLIRN

-1113 ATIKENLNKQL
+1113 ATIKEKLNQQL

-1142 KENLHCLHFGEPN
+1142 KENLHCLSFGEPN
-1155 NKAVSYHPSI
+1155 NKTASYHPSI
-1165 DDDQV
+1165 DDDPT
-1170 DTLASINKRKIEWSG
+1170 DRMASINKQKVEWSG
-1185 VEVMIKNTKYISRK
+1185 DKVTIKGVKYISRK
-1199 MNPKLYNIYDYNSYI
+1199 INAKLYNIYDYDSYMT
-1214 DAVSNGRGEP
+1214 AVSSGRGEP
-1224 RLIGTLEISDKG
+1224 RMVGTLEINEKG
-1236 EKIFKTLVI
+1236 QKKFTNFII

>member
-1 MNYLEELKNKPSVK
+1 MNYLEELKNKPSAK
-15 DIERK
+15 DIQREI
-20 VVRVNI
+20 VRVNVGIEDDEDIKPSKNVSVKASANIPII
-26 TGNNDVSITKPKQSI
+26 TE
-41 IYSNTDDDINQTM
+41 
-54 IIQDIDVNYD
+54 DIDVNYD

-75 KLSKITAKTTTKPII
+75 KLSKITAKTSLVDSSPTPTTIV
-90 IEPATTVELTEKKA
+90 IEPKVTDVIEITGKKV
-104 PTQPGA
+104 PPPA
-110 KKMKKKILLEIEEDK
+110 KLKKKILLEIEEDK
-125 KELDTIHHIR
+125 KQLETIRDIR
-135 EKIFGSD
+135 EKIVGSD
-142 DKDTNIEKVNMEE
+142 EAEMDKKDVEE
-155 TNRITPKV
+155 EIAEIAEIAPKV
-163 NMAASKPVSKTE
+163 KKTTKTGKSGKSE
-175 KMGTIVHLEPDEYL
+175 TIIMLKPDEYV
-189 EIGNVK
+189 EIGKVK
-195 TSERLGK
+195 MSERLGLGSTSK
-202 SVDASGVDTESPT
+202 SDGNQI
-215 STTVHK
+215 VHK

-234 NFINSLFEQYTQ
+234 NFINSIFEQYTQ
-246 ELAKE
+246 ELSKE
-251 ESENT
+251 ESANA
-256 ISCDNIGTSSTSG
+256 ISCDNIGTSSGSG
-269 SGAFSLLTH
+269 STAFSLLTH
-278 QKIVRDYLN
+278 QKLVRDYLN

-355 SLDKNPDYIE
+355 SVEKNPEYLE

-370 LHLSVEYIKKKKGA
+370 LHLPVEYIKKKKGA
-384 WLVNVSK
+384 WLINVSK

-419 YSFLNYNGL
+419 YSFINYNGL

-448 VVIIDEAH
+448 VIIIDEAH

-471 VPVDKHGNKEHLPR
+471 VPLDKHGNKEHLPR

-490 LYEMLLSAKNARIVL
+490 LYEMLLSARNARVVL

-527 YIKTWEIPLNVDSDI
+527 YIKTWEIPIQIDT
-542 GADTNKSKVDVDFF
+542 GAGSEGKSKVDVEFF

-604 NAMDKMDKT
+604 NASSTGD
-613 NPKIENQP
+613 
-621 VTELANPSNAVI
+621 VTVENAVI
-633 YKDSMSDEEFE
+633 FKDSMSDEDFE

-654 GVDVKKNNIYI
+654 GVEAKKNNIYI
-665 NNYTALPD
+665 KNYTALPD

-684 SKTNEVKNVEL
+684 SKTNELQNTEL

-714 LPKYEKNDLYHHV
+714 LPKYEKTDMYHHV
-727 VKFHMSDFQFRIYEN
+727 VKVPMSDFQFRVYEN

-749 MEKMAKTKKKA
+749 MEKTAKSKKKG
-760 SGGLD
+760 SGDGGVD
-765 MNDIYNQGG
+765 MNELYNQGG

-795 PIPGGRPKPKMFA
+795 PVPGGRPKPKMFS
-808 KSAEETGEAGKVAE
+808 KTSEEEGNQEKQDNVVDIAGKEGKEGKEGDAE
-822 VAEVAEV
+822 DLGV
-829 ADVVDEARDDVD
+829 
-841 TAGIVEGEEGV
+841 VEGEEGV
-852 VEGDDILN
+852 IEGDDILN
-860 TVGDNDYKRR
+860 AVGDNDYKRR
-870 MNESLR
+870 LGDSLR
-876 ELKSR
+876 ELR
-881 SSEYLTPEALKLYS
+881 TRASEFLTPEALKSYS
-895 PKYLTILENIM
+895 PKYLAILENIIK
-906 DPEYAGLHLVY
+906 PEHLGLHLVY
-917 SQFRSFEGIEVFSMV
+917 SQFRSYEGIEVFSMV

-942 IKKNSANGW
+942 IKRNSANGW
-951 VLDIHEDDM
+951 VLDIDEDDW

-975 ERELIRKIYNGA
+975 EREIIRKIYNGA
-987 WNEIPQNIATELR
+987 WNEIPQNIANELR
-1000 EIANNNNMGEIIKV
+1000 EISNNNNMGEIIKV

-1057 HKNLPEHLQTVE
+1057 HKNLSEALQTVE

-1092 KDISKLIRN
+1092 KDVSKLIRN

-1113 ATIKENLNKQL
+1113 ASIKEKLNQQL

-1142 KENLHCLHFGEPN
+1142 KENLHCLNFGEPN
-1155 NKAVSYHPSI
+1155 NKSVSYHPSI

-1170 DTLASINKRKIEWSG
+1170 DTLASINKQKVEWSG
-1185 VEVMIKNTKYISRK
+1185 VEVTIQSVKYISRK
-1199 MNPKLYNIYDYNSYI
+1199 INTKLYNIYDYDSYMT
-1214 DAVSNGRGEP
+1214 AVSSGRGEP
-1224 RLIGTLEISDKG
+1224 RLIGTLEINDKG
-1236 EKIFKTLVI
+1236 QKSFKTLVV

>member
-1 MNYLEELKNKPSVK
+1 
-15 DIERK
+15 
-20 VVRVNI
+20 
-26 TGNNDVSITKPKQSI
+26 
-41 IYSNTDDDINQTM
+41 
-54 IIQDIDVNYD
+54 
-64 RDALK
+64 
-69 QKILAN
+69 
-75 KLSKITAKTTTKPII
+75 
-90 IEPATTVELTEKKA
+90 
-104 PTQPGA
+104 
-110 KKMKKKILLEIEEDK
+110 
-125 KELDTIHHIR
+125 
-135 EKIFGSD
+135 
-142 DKDTNIEKVNMEE
+142 
-155 TNRITPKV
+155 
-163 NMAASKPVSKTE
+163 
-175 KMGTIVHLEPDEYL
+175 
-189 EIGNVK
+189 
-195 TSERLGK
+195 
-202 SVDASGVDTESPT
+202 
-215 STTVHK
+215 
-221 VSSYYLNNREIFV
+221 
-234 NFINSLFEQYTQ
+234 
-246 ELAKE
+246 
-251 ESENT
+251 
-256 ISCDNIGTSSTSG
+256 
-269 SGAFSLLTH
+269 
-278 QKIVRDYLN
+278 
-287 LYTPYRGLL
+287 
-296 LYHGLGSG
+296 LGSG

-355 SLDKNPDYIE
+355 SVEKNPEYLE

-370 LHLSVEYIKKKKGA
+370 LHLSVEYIKKKRGA

-419 YSFLNYNGL
+419 YSFINYNGL

-439 FSRNIFDDK
+439 FTRNIFDDK

-471 VPVDKHGNKEHLPR
+471 VPLDKHGNKEHLPR

-490 LYEMLLSAKNARIVL
+490 LYEMILSARNARVVL

-527 YIKTWEIPLNVDSDI
+527 YIKTWEIPIQVDAGSE
-542 GADTNKSKVDVDFF
+542 GKSKIDVEFF

-594 NKYVGVSDER
+594 NKYIGVSDER
-604 NAMDKMDKT
+604 NATDVSQLAD
-613 NPKIENQP
+613 
-621 VTELANPSNAVI
+621 VTTTTTTNAVI
-633 YKDSMSDEEFE
+633 FKDSMSDEDFE

-654 GVDVKKNNIYI
+654 GVDAKKNNIYI
-665 NNYTALPD
+665 RNNTALPD

-714 LPKYEKNDLYHHV
+714 LPKYERTDMYHHV
-727 VKFHMSDFQFRIYEN
+727 VKIPMSDFQFRIYEN

-749 MEKMAKTKKKA
+749 VEKSAKSKKKND
-760 SGGLD
+760 GGD
-765 MNDIYNQGG
+765 MNELYNQGG

-795 PIPGGRPKPKMFA
+795 PIPGGRPKPKMFS
-808 KSAEETGEAGKVAE
+808 KSSEEEGKVE
-822 VAEVAEV
+822 KEGNVV
-829 ADVVDEARDDVD
+829 DVVDKEGEDIDMGV
-841 TAGIVEGEEGV
+841 VEGEEGII
-852 VEGDDILN
+852 EGDDILN
-860 TVGDNDYKRR
+860 AVGDNDYKRR
-870 MNESLR
+870 LGDSLR
-876 ELKSR
+876 ELR
-881 SSEYLTPEALKLYS
+881 TRASEYLTPEALKLYS
-895 PKYLTILENIM
+895 PKYLAILENIIK
-906 DPEYAGLHLVY
+906 PEHPGLHLVY
-917 SQFRSFEGIEVFSMV
+917 SQFRSYEGIEVFSMV
-932 LEQNGFARFK
+932 LEQSGFARFK
-942 IKKNSANGW
+942 IKKNSASGW
-951 VLDIHEDDM
+951 VLDIHEDDW
-960 GKPMYALYTGTEDKM
+960 GKPMFALYTGTEDKM
-975 ERELIRKIYNGA
+975 EREIIRKIYNGA
-987 WNEIPQNIATELR
+987 WNEIPQNIASELR
-1000 EIANNNNMGEIIKV
+1000 EISNNNNMGEIIKV

-1057 HKNLPEHLQTVE
+1057 HKNLPEALQTVE

-1092 KDISKLIRN
+1092 KDVSKLIRN
-1101 RPITSDEYLYEI
+1101 RPITSDEYMYEI
-1113 ATIKENLNKQL
+1113 ASIKEKLNQQL

-1133 DCVVYSKKS
+1133 DCVIYSKKS
-1142 KENLHCLHFGEPN
+1142 KENLHCLNFGEPN
-1155 NKAVSYHPSI
+1155 NKTASYHPSI
-1165 DDDQV
+1165 DDDQT
-1170 DTLASINKRKIEWSG
+1170 DTLATINKRKIEWSG
-1185 VEVMIKNTKYISRK
+1185 VEVMIQNVKYISRK
-1199 MNPKLYNIYDYNSYI
+1199 MNPKLYNIYDYASYI
-1214 DAVSNGRGEP
+1214 DIVSTGRGDP
-1224 RLIGTLEISDKG
+1224 RLVGTLEINEKG
-1236 EKIFKTLVI
+1236 QKKFTNLIV

>member
-1 MNYLEELKNKPSVK
+1 MNYLEELKNKPSTK
-15 DIERK
+15 EIQRE
-20 VVRVNI
+20 VVRVNVGMEDGKNNEPSKNVSVKTPTNIPTI
-26 TGNNDVSITKPKQSI
+26 TQE
-41 IYSNTDDDINQTM
+41 
-54 IIQDIDVNYD
+54 IDVNYD

-69 QKILAN
+69 QKILAQ
-75 KLSKITAKTTTKPII
+75 KLSKITAKVNVTESKPAPTPTTIV
-90 IEPATTVELTEKKA
+90 IEPRATEPEPLETSGKKTSV
-104 PTQPGA
+104 PT
-110 KKMKKKILLEIEEDK
+110 KLKKKILLEIEEDK
-125 KELDTIHHIR
+125 KELETIRDIR
-135 EKIFGSD
+135 EKIVGS
-142 DKDTNIEKVNMEE
+142 KDEDEDEGNRKDVEE
-155 TNRITPKV
+155 AQVGEIGEITPKG
-163 NMAASKPVSKTE
+163 KKTTKTE
-175 KMGTIVHLEPDEYL
+175 KSGKTGKSETIIMLEPEDYV
-189 EIGNVK
+189 EIGKVK
-195 TSERLGK
+195 TFERLGK
-202 SVDASGVDTESPT
+202 NVTSDANQV
-215 STTVHK
+215 VHK

-234 NFINSLFEQYTQ
+234 NFINSIFEQYTQ
-246 ELAKE
+246 ELSKE
-251 ESENT
+251 ESANA
-256 ISCDNIGTSSTSG
+256 ISCDNIGTSSG
-269 SGAFSLLTH
+269 SGASAFSLLTH

-355 SLDKNPDYIE
+355 SVEKNPEYLD

-370 LHLSVEYIKKKKGA
+370 LHLPVEYIKKKKGA

-419 YSFLNYNGL
+419 YSFINYNGL

-439 FSRNIFDDK
+439 FTRNIFDDK
-448 VVIIDEAH
+448 VIIIDEAH

-471 VPVDKHGNKEHLPR
+471 VPLDKHGNKEHLPR

-490 LYEMLLSAKNARIVL
+490 LYEMLLSARNARVVL

-527 YIKTWEIPLNVDSDI
+527 YIKTWEIPIQVDSGA
-542 GADTNKSKVDVDFF
+542 GADNKSKIDVEFF

-594 NKYVGVSDER
+594 NKYIGVSDER
-604 NAMDKMDKT
+604 NASAD
-613 NPKIENQP
+613 
-621 VTELANPSNAVI
+621 VTVGNAVI
-633 YKDSMSDEEFE
+633 FKDSMSDEDFE

-654 GVDVKKNNIYI
+654 GVEAKKNNIYI
-665 NNYTALPD
+665 RNYTALPD

-684 SKTNEVKNVEL
+684 SKTNELQNVEL

-714 LPKYEKNDLYHHV
+714 LPKYEKTDMYHHV
-727 VKFHMSDFQFRIYEN
+727 VKIPMSDFQFRIYEN

-749 MEKMAKTKKKA
+749 IEKSAKSKKKG
-760 SGGLD
+760 SGDGVD
-765 MNDIYNQGG
+765 MNELYNQGG

-795 PIPGGRPKPKMFA
+795 PVPGGRPKPKMFSKTSEEEGKIEKDDEKYDDA
-808 KSAEETGEAGKVAE
+808 VGKMVGDIADKEGDAEDMGV
-822 VAEVAEV
+822 
-829 ADVVDEARDDVD
+829 
-841 TAGIVEGEEGV
+841 VEGEEGV
-852 VEGDDILN
+852 IEGDDILN
-860 TVGDNDYKRR
+860 VVGDNDYKRR
-870 MNESLR
+870 LGDSLR
-876 ELKSR
+876 ELQTR
-881 SSEYLTPEALKLYS
+881 ASEFLTPEALKSYS
-895 PKYLTILENIM
+895 PKYLAILENIM
-906 DPEYAGLHLVY
+906 NPQHPGLHLVY
-917 SQFRSFEGIEVFSMV
+917 SQFRSYEGIEVFSMV

-942 IKKNSANGW
+942 IKRNSANGW
-951 VLDIHEDDM
+951 VLDIDEDDW

-975 ERELIRKIYNGA
+975 EREIIRKIYNGA
-987 WNEIPQNIATELR
+987 WNEIPQNIAGELR
-1000 EIANNNNMGEIIKV
+1000 EISNNNNMGEIIKV

-1057 HKNLPEHLQTVE
+1057 HKNLSEALQTVE

-1092 KDISKLIRN
+1092 KDVSKLIRN

-1113 ATIKENLNKQL
+1113 ATIKEKLNQQL

-1142 KENLHCLHFGEPN
+1142 KENLHCLNFGEPN
-1155 NKAVSYHPSI
+1155 NKTTSYHPSI

-1170 DTLASINKRKIEWSG
+1170 DTMASINKQKVEWSG
-1185 VEVMIKNTKYISRK
+1185 VEVTIKNTKYISRK
-1199 MNPKLYNIYDYNSYI
+1199 INPKLYNIYDYDSYMI
-1214 DAVSNGRGEP
+1214 AVSSGRGEP
-1224 RLIGTLEISDKG
+1224 RLIGTLEINEKG
-1236 EKIFKTLVI
+1236 EKSFKTLVM

>member
-1 MNYLEELKNKPSVK
+1 MNYLEELKNKPSTK
-15 DIERK
+15 EIQREI
-20 VVRVNI
+20 VRVNV
-26 TGNNDVSITKPKQSI
+26 GMG
-41 IYSNTDDDINQTM
+41 DDDDNKPSKIVNLKTTTNIPM
-54 IIQDIDVNYD
+54 ITEEIDVNYN

-69 QKILAN
+69 QKIVAN
-75 KLSKITAKTTTKPII
+75 KLSKITAKSNAPSTIV
-90 IEPATTVELTEKKA
+90 IEPKVIDAMEITEKKA
-104 PTQPGA
+104 LPPT
-110 KKMKKKILLEIEEDK
+110 KLKKKILLEIEEDK
-125 KELDTIHHIR
+125 KELETIREIR
-135 EKIFGSD
+135 EKIVGSD
-142 DKDTNIEKVNMEE
+142 EE
-155 TNRITPKV
+155 EIAPKV
-163 NMAASKPVSKTE
+163 EKTMKTTKIGKPGKPGKSGKSE
-175 KMGTIVHLEPDEYL
+175 TIVMLEPDEYV
-189 EIGNVK
+189 EIGKVK
-195 TSERLGK
+195 TTERLGSTSK
-202 SVDASGVDTESPT
+202 SDGDQL
-215 STTVHK
+215 VHK

-246 ELAKE
+246 DLAKE
-251 ESENT
+251 ESSNT
-256 ISCDNIGTSSTSG
+256 ISCDNIGTGSGSGSGSG

-350 YWEWI
+350 YWEWV
-355 SLDKNPDYIE
+355 SVEKNPEYLD

-419 YSFLNYNGL
+419 YSFINYNGL
-428 RTPKLKELTNN
+428 RTPKLKELTHN
-439 FSRNIFDDK
+439 FTRNIFDDK
-448 VVIIDEAH
+448 VIIIDEAH

-471 VPVDKHGNKEHLPR
+471 VPLDKHGNKEHLPR

-490 LYEMLLSAKNARIVL
+490 LYEMLLSARNARVVL

-527 YIKTWEIPLNVDSDI
+527 YIKTWEIPIQVES
-542 GADTNKSKVDVDFF
+542 GAGSETKSKLDVEFF

-604 NAMDKMDKT
+604 NASSKVTATEDVT
-613 NPKIENQP
+613 VEN
-621 VTELANPSNAVI
+621 AI
-633 YKDSMSDEEFE
+633 IFKDSMSDEDFE
-644 KRILHVLQRA
+644 KRILLVLQRA
-654 GVDVKKNNIYI
+654 GVEVKKNNIYI
-665 NNYTALPD
+665 KNYTALPD

-684 SKTNEVKNVEL
+684 SKTNELQNVEL

-714 LPKYEKNDLYHHV
+714 LPRYEKTDMYHHV
-727 VKFHMSDFQFRIYEN
+727 VKVPMSDFQFRIYEN

-749 MEKMAKTKKKA
+749 MEKTAKSKKKG
-760 SGGLD
+760 SGDGGVGGD
-765 MNDIYNQGG
+765 MNELYNQGG

-795 PIPGGRPKPKMFA
+795 PVPGGRPKPKMFSKTSEEDDNKVGEIVA
-808 KSAEETGEAGKVAE
+808 KEAEDAVD
-822 VAEVAEV
+822 
-829 ADVVDEARDDVD
+829 ADMGV
-841 TAGIVEGEEGV
+841 VEGEEGV
-852 VEGDDILN
+852 IEGDDILN
-860 TVGDNDYKRR
+860 AVGDNDYKRR
-870 MNESLR
+870 LGDSLK
-876 ELKSR
+876 ELR
-881 SSEYLTPEALKLYS
+881 TRASEFLTPEALKSYS
-895 PKYLTILENIM
+895 PKYLAILENIIK
-906 DPEYAGLHLVY
+906 PEHLGLHLVY
-917 SQFRSFEGIEVFSMV
+917 SQFRSYEGIEVFSMV

-942 IKKNSANGW
+942 IKRNSANGW
-951 VLDIHEDDM
+951 VLDVDEDDW

-975 ERELIRKIYNGA
+975 EREIIRKIYNGA
-987 WNEIPQNIATELR
+987 WNEIPQNIASELR
-1000 EIANNNNMGEIIKV
+1000 EISNNNNMGEIIKV

-1057 HKNLPEHLQTVE
+1057 HKNLSEALQTVE

-1092 KDISKLIRN
+1092 KDVSKLIRN

-1113 ATIKENLNKQL
+1113 ATIKEKLNQQL

-1142 KENLHCLHFGEPN
+1142 KENLHCLSFGEPN
-1155 NKAVSYHPSI
+1155 NKTASYHPSI
-1165 DDDQV
+1165 DEDQV
-1170 DTLASINKRKIEWSG
+1170 DTLATINKRKIEWSG
-1185 VEVMIKNTKYISRK
+1185 VEVTIQGVKYISRK
-1199 MNPKLYNIYDYNSYI
+1199 INPKLYNIYDYDSYMT
-1214 DAVSNGRGEP
+1214 AVSSGRGEP
-1224 RLIGTLEISDKG
+1224 RMVGTLEINEKG
-1236 EKIFKTLVI
+1236 QKSFKTLVMG

>member
-1 MNYLEELKNKPSVK
+1 MNYLEELKNKPTTK
-15 DIERK
+15 EIQRE
-20 VVRVNI
+20 VVRVNV
-26 TGNNDVSITKPKQSI
+26 GNEPIKNVTSKANIPI
-41 IYSNTDDDINQTM
+41 IREE
-54 IIQDIDVNYD
+54 IDVNYD
-64 RDALK
+64 RGALK

-75 KLSKITAKTTTKPII
+75 KLSKITTKTNVTDKQPVTTTTTII
-90 IEPATTVELTEKKA
+90 IEPKAVETTEPDKKKA
-104 PTQPGA
+104 LPPT
-110 KKMKKKILLEIEEDK
+110 KLKKKILLEIEQDK
-125 KELDTIHHIR
+125 KELETIRDIR
-135 EKIFGSD
+135 EKIVGSEEREG
-142 DKDTNIEKVNMEE
+142 EKEIVEIAE
-155 TNRITPKV
+155 ITPKI
-163 NMAASKPVSKTE
+163 KKTSTSAKSGKSE
-175 KMGTIVHLEPDEYL
+175 TIIMLEPEEYV
-189 EIGNVK
+189 EIGKVK
-195 TSERLGK
+195 TTERLGK
-202 SVDASGVDTESPT
+202 NVKSGNLENPDANQV
-215 STTVHK
+215 VHK

-246 ELAKE
+246 DLAKE
-251 ESENT
+251 ESTNT
-256 ISCDNIGTSSTSG
+256 ISCDNIGSG
-269 SGAFSLLTH
+269 SGTFSLLTH

-355 SLDKNPDYIE
+355 SVEKDPDYLE

-419 YSFLNYNGL
+419 YSFINYNGL
-428 RTPKLKELTNN
+428 RTLKLKELTNN
-439 FSRNIFDDK
+439 FTRNIFDDK

-471 VPVDKHGNKEHLPR
+471 VPLDKHGNKEHLPR

-490 LYEMLLSAKNARIVL
+490 LYEMILSARNARVVL

-527 YIKTWEIPLNVDSDI
+527 YIKTWEIPIQVDTGAGSD
-542 GADTNKSKVDVDFF
+542 NKSKVDVEFF

-604 NAMDKMDKT
+604 NSSAD
-613 NPKIENQP
+613 
-621 VTELANPSNAVI
+621 VTTGNAVI
-633 YKDSMSDEEFE
+633 FKDSMSDEDFE

-654 GVDVKKNNIYI
+654 GVEVKKNNIYI
-665 NNYTALPD
+665 RNYTALPD

-684 SKTNEVKNVEL
+684 SKTNELQNTEL

-714 LPKYEKNDLYHHV
+714 LPKYEKTDMYHHV
-727 VKFHMSDFQFRIYEN
+727 VKIPMSDFQFRVYEN

-749 MEKMAKTKKKA
+749 VEKSAKSKKKG
-760 SGGLD
+760 SGDGVD
-765 MNDIYNQGG
+765 MNELYNQGG

-795 PIPGGRPKPKMFA
+795 PIPGGRPKPKMFS
-808 KSAEETGEAGKVAE
+808 KTSDEEGNEGKVDNAVDNVMDKVVGDIAGKEGVDA
-822 VAEVAEV
+822 V
-829 ADVVDEARDDVD
+829 DVVDADMGV
-841 TAGIVEGEEGV
+841 VEGEEGV
-852 VEGDDILN
+852 IEGDDILN
-860 TVGDNDYKRR
+860 AVGDNDYKRR
-870 MNESLR
+870 LGESLR
-876 ELKSR
+876 ELR
-881 SSEYLTPEALKLYS
+881 TRASEFLTPEALKLYS
-895 PKYLTILENIM
+895 PKYLAILENIIK
-906 DPEYAGLHLVY
+906 PEHLGLHLVY
-917 SQFRSFEGIEVFSMV
+917 SQFRSYEGIEVFSMV
-932 LEQNGFARFK
+932 LEQSGFARFK
-942 IKKNSANGW
+942 IKRNSANGW
-951 VLDIHEDDM
+951 VLDIDEDDW

-975 ERELIRKIYNGA
+975 EREIIRKIYNGA
-987 WNEIPQNIATELR
+987 WNEIPQNIASELR
-1000 EIANNNNMGEIIKV
+1000 EISNNNNMGEIIKV

-1057 HKNLPEHLQTVE
+1057 HKNLSEALQTVE

-1092 KDISKLIRN
+1092 KDVSKLIRN
-1101 RPITSDEYLYEI
+1101 RPITSDEYMYEI
-1113 ATIKENLNKQL
+1113 ASIKEKLNQQL

-1142 KENLHCLHFGEPN
+1142 KENLHCLNFGEPN
-1155 NKAVSYHPSI
+1155 NKSVSYHPSI
-1165 DDDQV
+1165 DDDHV

-1185 VEVMIKNTKYISRK
+1185 VEVAIQGVKYISRK
-1199 MNPKLYNIYDYNSYI
+1199 MHPKLYNIYDYESYMNT
-1214 DAVSNGRGEP
+1214 VSSGRGEP
-1224 RLIGTLEISDKG
+1224 RLIGTLEINEKG
-1236 EKIFKTLVI
+1236 QKSFKTLVI

>member
-1 MNYLEELKNKPSVK
+1 MLEPEEYVE
-15 DIERK
+15 IGK
-20 VVRVNI
+20 V
-26 TGNNDVSITKPKQSI
+26 
-41 IYSNTDDDINQTM
+41 
-54 IIQDIDVNYD
+54 
-64 RDALK
+64 
-69 QKILAN
+69 
-75 KLSKITAKTTTKPII
+75 KTT
-90 IEPATTVELTEKKA
+90 
-104 PTQPGA
+104 
-110 KKMKKKILLEIEEDK
+110 
-125 KELDTIHHIR
+125 
-135 EKIFGSD
+135 
-142 DKDTNIEKVNMEE
+142 
-155 TNRITPKV
+155 
-163 NMAASKPVSKTE
+163 
-175 KMGTIVHLEPDEYL
+175 
-189 EIGNVK
+189 
-195 TSERLGK
+195 ERLGK
-202 SVDASGVDTESPT
+202 NVKSGNLENPDANQV
-215 STTVHK
+215 VHK

-246 ELAKE
+246 DLAKE
-251 ESENT
+251 ESTNT
-256 ISCDNIGTSSTSG
+256 ISCDNIGSG
-269 SGAFSLLTH
+269 SGTFSLLTH

-355 SLDKNPDYIE
+355 SVEKDPDYLE

-419 YSFLNYNGL
+419 YSFINYNGL

-439 FSRNIFDDK
+439 FTRNIFDDK

-471 VPVDKHGNKEHLPR
+471 VPLDKHGNKEHLPR

-490 LYEMLLSAKNARIVL
+490 LYEMILSARNARVVL

-527 YIKTWEIPLNVDSDI
+527 YIKTWEIPIQVDTGAGSD
-542 GADTNKSKVDVDFF
+542 NKSKVDVEFF

-604 NAMDKMDKT
+604 NSSAD
-613 NPKIENQP
+613 
-621 VTELANPSNAVI
+621 VTTGNAVI
-633 YKDSMSDEEFE
+633 FKDSMSDEDFE

-654 GVDVKKNNIYI
+654 GVETKKNNIYI
-665 NNYTALPD
+665 RNYTALPD

-684 SKTNEVKNVEL
+684 SKTNELQNTEL

-714 LPKYEKNDLYHHV
+714 LPKYEKTDMYHHV
-727 VKFHMSDFQFRIYEN
+727 VKIPMSDFQFRVYEN

-749 MEKMAKTKKKA
+749 VEKSAKSKKKG
-760 SGGLD
+760 SGDGVD
-765 MNDIYNQGG
+765 MNELYNQGG

-795 PIPGGRPKPKMFA
+795 PIPGGRPKPKMFSKTSDEQGNEGKVDNA
-808 KSAEETGEAGKVAE
+808 VDNVMDKVVGDIAGKGGVDA
-822 VAEVAEV
+822 VDAVD
-829 ADVVDEARDDVD
+829 ADMGV
-841 TAGIVEGEEGV
+841 VEGEEGV
-852 VEGDDILN
+852 IEGDDILN
-860 TVGDNDYKRR
+860 AVGDNDYKRR
-870 MNESLR
+870 LGESLR
-876 ELKSR
+876 ELR
-881 SSEYLTPEALKLYS
+881 RRASEFLTPEALKLYS
-895 PKYLTILENIM
+895 PKYLAILENIIK
-906 DPEYAGLHLVY
+906 PEHLGLHLVY
-917 SQFRSFEGIEVFSMV
+917 SQFRSYEGIEVFSMV
-932 LEQNGFARFK
+932 LEESGFARFK
-942 IKKNSANGW
+942 IKRNSANGW
-951 VLDIHEDDM
+951 VLDIDEDDW

-975 ERELIRKIYNGA
+975 EREIIRKIYNGA
-987 WNEIPQNIATELR
+987 WNEIPQNIASELR
-1000 EIANNNNMGEIIKV
+1000 EISNNNNMGEIIKV

-1057 HKNLPEHLQTVE
+1057 HKNLSEALQTVE

-1092 KDISKLIRN
+1092 KDVSKLIRN
-1101 RPITSDEYLYEI
+1101 RPITSDEYMYEI
-1113 ATIKENLNKQL
+1113 ASIKEKLNQQL

-1142 KENLHCLHFGEPN
+1142 KENLHCLNFGEPN
-1155 NKAVSYHPSI
+1155 NKSVSYHPSI

-1185 VEVMIKNTKYISRK
+1185 VEVAIQGVKYISRK
-1199 MNPKLYNIYDYNSYI
+1199 MNPKLYNIYDYDSYMS
-1214 DAVSNGRGEP
+1214 AVSSGNGEP
-1224 RLIGTLEISDKG
+1224 RLIGTLEINEKG
-1236 EKIFKTLVI
+1236 QKSFKTLVV

>member
-1 MNYLEELKNKPSVK
+1 MNYLEELKNKPSTK
-15 DIERK
+15 EIQREI
-20 VVRVNI
+20 VRVNL
-26 TGNNDVSITKPKQSI
+26 GMK
-41 IYSNTDDDINQTM
+41 DDDDVKPSKNVSVKTPSNIP
-54 IIQDIDVNYD
+54 IITEDIDVNYN

-75 KLSKITAKTTTKPII
+75 KLSKITAKTNVAESPPPPTPTTIV
-90 IEPATTVELTEKKA
+90 IEPKLVDATEKPEKKVPA
-104 PTQPGA
+104 PA
-110 KKMKKKILLEIEEDK
+110 KLKKKILLEIEQDK
-125 KELDTIHHIR
+125 KELETIRDIR
-135 EKIFGSD
+135 EKIVGSD
-142 DKDTNIEKVNMEE
+142 EEDNMDKMDKMDKKGLEE
-155 TNRITPKV
+155 EIVEIAPKI
-163 NMAASKPVSKTE
+163 KKTTKTGKTGKSE
-175 KMGTIVHLEPDEYL
+175 TIIMLEPDEYV
-189 EIGNVK
+189 EIGKVK
-195 TSERLGK
+195 TFERLGK
-202 SVDASGVDTESPT
+202 NVKSGNLENPDADQI
-215 STTVHK
+215 VHK

-246 ELAKE
+246 DLAKE
-251 ESENT
+251 ESSNT
-256 ISCDNIGTSSTSG
+256 ISCDNIGSG
-269 SGAFSLLTH
+269 SGSFSLLTH

-350 YWEWI
+350 YWEWV
-355 SLDKNPDYIE
+355 SVEKNPEYLD

-419 YSFLNYNGL
+419 YSFINYNGL

-439 FSRNIFDDK
+439 FTRNIFDDK

-471 VPVDKHGNKEHLPR
+471 VPLDKHGNKEHLPR

-490 LYEMLLSAKNARIVL
+490 LYEMLLSARNARVVL

-527 YIKTWEIPLNVDSDI
+527 YIKTWEIPIQVDA
-542 GADTNKSKVDVDFF
+542 GAGSENKSKVDVEFF

-604 NAMDKMDKT
+604 NASSTGDVT
-613 NPKIENQP
+613 IE
-621 VTELANPSNAVI
+621 NAVI
-633 YKDSMSDEEFE
+633 YKDSMSDEDFE

-654 GVDVKKNNIYI
+654 GVEVKKNNIYI
-665 NNYTALPD
+665 KNYTALPD

-684 SKTNEVKNVEL
+684 SKTNELQNTEL

-714 LPKYEKNDLYHHV
+714 LPKYEKTDMYHHV
-727 VKFHMSDFQFRIYEN
+727 VKIPMSDFQFRIYEN

-749 MEKMAKTKKKA
+749 VEKSAKSKKKG
-760 SGGLD
+760 SGDGGAD
-765 MNDIYNQGG
+765 MNELYNQGG

-795 PIPGGRPKPKMFA
+795 PIPGGRPKPKMFS
-808 KSAEETGEAGKVAE
+808 KTSEEEGKVDNA
-822 VAEVAEV
+822 VDNVIDKV
-829 ADVVDEARDDVD
+829 VGDVVGKEGEDMDMGV
-841 TAGIVEGEEGV
+841 VEGEEGV
-852 VEGDDILN
+852 IEGDDILN
-860 TVGDNDYKRR
+860 AVGDNDYKRR
-870 MNESLR
+870 LSESLR
-876 ELKSR
+876 ELR
-881 SSEYLTPEALKLYS
+881 TRASEFLTPEALKLYS
-895 PKYLTILENIM
+895 PKYLAILENIIK
-906 DPEYAGLHLVY
+906 PEHIGLHLVY
-917 SQFRSFEGIEVFSMV
+917 SQFRSYEGIEVFSMV
-932 LEQNGFARFK
+932 LEQSGFARFK
-942 IKKNSANGW
+942 IKKNSTSGW
-951 VLDIHEDDM
+951 VLDIDEDDW

-975 ERELIRKIYNGA
+975 EREIIRKIYNGA
-987 WNEIPQNIATELR
+987 WNEIPQNIASELR
-1000 EIANNNNMGEIIKV
+1000 EISNNNNMGEIIKV

-1057 HKNLPEHLQTVE
+1057 HKNLSEPLQTVE

-1092 KDISKLIRN
+1092 KDVSKLIRN
-1101 RPITSDEYLYEI
+1101 RPITSDEYMYEI
-1113 ATIKENLNKQL
+1113 ASIKEKLNQQL

-1142 KENLHCLHFGEPN
+1142 KENLHCLNFGEPN
-1155 NKAVSYHPSI
+1155 NKTASYHPSI
-1165 DDDQV
+1165 DDDQT
-1170 DTLASINKRKIEWSG
+1170 DTLATINKRKIEWSG
-1185 VEVMIKNTKYISRK
+1185 VEVTIQGVKYISRK
-1199 MNPKLYNIYDYNSYI
+1199 MNPKLYNIYDYDSYMNI
-1214 DAVSNGRGEP
+1214 VSSGKGDP
-1224 RLIGTLEISDKG
+1224 RLVGTLEINEKG
-1236 EKIFKTLVI
+1236 QKKFTNLIV